1 MTEQRKNLIKL
12 ISAVIIILLLPVLFF
27 RFIGEDPAKKAA
39 NSTRQIAVVN
49 EDTGVLSDEVK
60 ADDEDDQSAQ
70 FGKEVAAVLGERPD
84 YSWTVVN
91 RSAAETGLKSKKYDA
106 IVYIPSDFSKNIL
119 SYDKERPQ
127 KATLEFSIQDNLN
140 AVNKEKV
147 QRELEDAQ
155 KTMNKKMSALYWNFV
170 SQKVD
175 NIRGEFDKI
184 VNKESEF
191 QNVMYNFY
199 KPSSN
204 DLAGEI
210 KRQKDLIDELKK
222 SMNEAQGTTKEKAST
237 AEEAK
242 NTLKDFVDTVERY
255 KEYQENQ
262 KKLLLAAQDSTQQQI
277 QTGLDA
283 ISAQQKAN
291 QFSEQMSGL
300 STGISQV
307 KTQLGIA
314 GLAMDDAKKAR
325 QDQVPLQEMGMAKI
339 QSDLINNYLVQYKAA
354 SKAAAL
360 EKIKYLMTID
370 RKPLT
375 QSDENLDDE
384 DLNDQEDEKIEDL
397 DIDLDEQREELKN
410 IAAVIQEISDSLKEP
425 EKEDPTPENPG
436 TEKPGTDEPPT
447 DNPENPDDGG
457 STNPDDTQGDTEND
471 SNSSDTGNDGQTDG
485 NTQDQDQQQ
494 ETDGQEQNGESSNGD
509 SDSGQTETGTSAE
522 QTASTDSALQL
533 IQLANEDGT
542 GDSGGTGSDGG
553 TTQPGDEGQTGND
566 EVSDIAKAK
575 EQLSKASERIK
586 QIEERLKEKQDS
598 HNEKVTKLVD
608 KLQEKIEELDKKIV
622 HLNKIVTAREDDF
635 KTIYGIITRAE
646 NNILKSPYL
655 EYNQNI
661 KNSLSDLFSLP
672 ITTKNVSQLM
682 SYYNDLSLYEATL
695 YDSLD
700 QGSLSWVKK
709 NVLNEQQDKVS
720 SVLALSPEES
730 ASWEDLKNNTMQ
742 TDEDIDNFINGMTEF
757 ADNYGSY
764 IRDSQAGVLDE
775 LTKISESASKASE
788 QLVTGAAQE
797 SATFNNDG
805 LSGTMALS
813 VQDTVGQEVLQM
825 SDMMGSLS
833 ERQSGIIDYT
843 TNMQQSV
850 NDVQTKADTLNN
862 NWGKNV
868 ASTKLVRSDVYGIL
882 GNTLV
887 DGQNNGYVYDYLANP
902 LKISGQ
908 VPEEKIQTVPPVV
921 ILVIILI
928 SSLLIGYFSSYYQNA
943 PLLVKGALFGILNI
957 LVGLMISLFGL
968 NIYSLPDDQTIKWS
982 VFTILLLVASSAFI
996 RAAFRFGSIPGWVAS
1011 AAMIL
1016 FYVAPLIDLIM
1027 PNFTFE
1033 DPVSKVYI
1041 DIQYG
1046 TGHLFTMGISVL
1058 LIITLIAAAL
1068 PLVIRLIA
1076 EKTAESDETY
1086 EA

>member
-1 MTEQRKNLIKL
+1 MTEQRKSLIKL

-27 RFIGEDPAKKAA
+27 RFIGDDPTKKAV

-60 ADDEDDQSAQ
+60 SDEEDKSAQ

-91 RSAAETGLKSKKYDA
+91 RSAAETGLASKKYDA

-119 SYDKERPQ
+119 SYDKDHPQ

-210 KRQKDLIDELKK
+210 KQQKDLIDELKK

-242 NTLKDFVDTVERY
+242 NTLKEFIDTVERY

-277 QTGLDA
+277 RTGLDA
-283 ISAQQKAN
+283 IQAQQKAN
-291 QFSEQMSGL
+291 QFSERMSGL
-300 STGISQV
+300 ATGISQA
-307 KTQLGIA
+307 KTQLGQTSNV
-314 GLAMDDAKKAR
+314 LANAQQIR
-325 QDQVPLQEMGMAKI
+325 EGQVPQQELGMAKI
-339 QSDLINNYLVQYKAA
+339 QSDLIDQYQAA
-354 SKAAAL
+354 SRQAAL
-360 EKIKYLMTID
+360 NQVYELLVPARQALTVAKGDDPVID
-370 RKPLT
+370 DG
-375 QSDENLDDE
+375 SDNNDKDKDPKEE
-384 DLNDQEDEKIEDL
+384 DPEELK
-397 DIDLDEQREELKN
+397 IDLEKQREELKN
-410 IAAVIQEISDSLKEP
+410 IAADIQDISDNLKEP
-425 EKEDPTPENPG
+425 EKEDPTPEDPS
-436 TEKPGTDEPPT
+436 TEPDDPPT
-447 DNPENPDDGG
+447 DNPEKPDDGG
-457 STNPDDTQGDTEND
+457 STKPDDTKGDTGND
-471 SNSSDTGNDGQTDG
+471 NNSSDTGNDGQTDG
-485 NTQDQDQQQ
+485 GTQDQEQQQ
-494 ETDGQEQNGESSNGD
+494 GTDGQEQTGGA
-509 SDSGQTETGTSAE
+509 SDSGKTETGASAE
-522 QTASTDSALQL
+522 QTASSDSALQL
-533 IQLANEDGT
+533 IKLANEDGT
-542 GDSGGTGSDGG
+542 GDSGNTGSGG
-553 TTQPGDEGQTGND
+553 DTTEPGDQDQPGNGDI
-566 EVSDIAKAK
+566 SDIAKAK

-586 QIEERLKEKQDS
+586 QIEEQLKEKETA
-598 HNEKVTKLVD
+598 HNEELKKRL
-608 KLQEKIEELDKKIV
+608 EELKEQMDGLNDEIDDLKDKVKKLEGKLENLEAKRKREFEGIYSAIRE
-622 HLNKIVTAREDDF
+622 LENKDQLQFSGEINTESISALMRYY
-635 KTIYGIITRAE
+635 K
-646 NNILKSPYL
+646 YL
-655 EYNQNI
+655 
-661 KNSLSDLFSLP
+661 S
-672 ITTKNVSQLM
+672 V
-682 SYYNDLSLYEATL
+682 
-695 YDSLD
+695 YDSVLSGTID
-700 QGSLSWVKK
+700 SAAKAGAINGQQG
-709 NVLNEQQDKVS
+709 NVN

-730 ASWEDLKNNTMQ
+730 ASWEALKNNTMQ
-742 TDEDIDNFINGMTEF
+742 TDEDINSFIDGMTKF
-757 ADNYGSY
+757 ADDYSGY

-775 LTKISESASKASE
+775 LTNISESAAKATE
-788 QLVTGAAQE
+788 QLVTGATQE
-797 SATFNNDG
+797 SATFSNDG
-805 LSGTMALS
+805 LSGTMALN

-833 ERQSGIIDYT
+833 DRQSGIIDYT

-850 NDVQTKADTLNN
+850 NDVQAKADTLNN

-868 ASTKLVRSDVYGIL
+868 ASTKLVRNDVYGIL

-902 LKISGQ
+902 LKISGE
-908 VPEEKIQTVPPVV
+908 VPEEKTQTVPPVV
-921 ILVIILI
+921 ILVIVLI

-996 RAAFRFGSIPGWVAS
+996 RTAFRFGSIPGWVAS

-1046 TGHLFTMGISVL
+1046 TGHLFTMGITVL
-1058 LIITLIAAAL
+1058 LIITVIAAAL
-1068 PLVIRLIA
+1068 PLIIRLMA
-1076 EKTAESDETY
+1076 EHTAESDETY

>member
-1 MTEQRKNLIKL
+1 MTEQRKSLIKL

-27 RFIGEDPAKKAA
+27 RFIGDDPTKKAV

-60 ADDEDDQSAQ
+60 SDEEDKSAQ

-91 RSAAETGLKSKKYDA
+91 RSAAETGLASKKYDA

-119 SYDKERPQ
+119 SYDKDHPQ

-210 KRQKDLIDELKK
+210 KQQKDLIDELKK

-242 NTLKDFVDTVERY
+242 NTLKEFIDTVERY

-277 QTGLDA
+277 RTGLDA
-283 ISAQQKAN
+283 IQAQQKAN
-291 QFSEQMSGL
+291 QFSERMSGL
-300 STGISQV
+300 ATGIGQA
-307 KTQLGIA
+307 KTQLGQTSNV
-314 GLAMDDAKKAR
+314 LANAQQIR
-325 QDQVPLQEMGMAKI
+325 EGQVSQQELGMAKI
-339 QSDLINNYLVQYKAA
+339 QSNLIEQYQAA
-354 SKAAAL
+354 SRQAAL
-360 EKIKYLMTID
+360 NQVYELLVPARQALTVAKGDDPVID
-370 RKPLT
+370 DG
-375 QSDENLDDE
+375 SDNNDKDKDPKEE
-384 DLNDQEDEKIEDL
+384 DPEELK
-397 DIDLDEQREELKN
+397 IDLEKQREELKN
-410 IAAVIQEISDSLKEP
+410 IAADIQDISDNLKEP
-425 EKEDPTPENPG
+425 EKEDPTPEDPG
-436 TEKPGTDEPPT
+436 TEPDDPST
-447 DNPENPDDGG
+447 DNPEKPDDGG
-457 STNPDDTQGDTEND
+457 STNPDDTQGDTGND
-471 SNSSDTGNDGQTDG
+471 NNSSDTGNDGQTDG
-485 NTQDQDQQQ
+485 STQDQDQQKG
-494 ETDGQEQNGESSNGD
+494 TDGQVQNGDASDGA

-522 QTASTDSALQL
+522 QTASSDSALQF
-533 IQLANEDGT
+533 IKLANEGGT
-542 GDSGGTGSDGG
+542 GDTGDTMEPGDQD
-553 TTQPGDEGQTGND
+553 QPGND
-566 EVSDIAKAK
+566 DISDIAKAK

-586 QIEERLKEKQDS
+586 QIEEELKEKETA
-598 HNEKVTKLVD
+598 HNEELKKKL
-608 KLQEKIEELDKKIV
+608 EELTEQMNGLTDEIDDLKDKVKKLEGKLENLEAKRKREFEGIYSAIRE
-622 HLNKIVTAREDDF
+622 LENKDQLQFSGDINTESISALMRYY
-635 KTIYGIITRAE
+635 K
-646 NNILKSPYL
+646 YL
-655 EYNQNI
+655 
-661 KNSLSDLFSLP
+661 S
-672 ITTKNVSQLM
+672 V
-682 SYYNDLSLYEATL
+682 
-695 YDSLD
+695 YDSVLSGTID
-700 QGSLSWVKK
+700 SAAKAGAINGQQG
-709 NVLNEQQDKVS
+709 NVQ

-730 ASWEDLKNNTMQ
+730 ASWEALKNNTMQ
-742 TDEDIDNFINGMTEF
+742 TDEDINSFIDGMTKF
-757 ADNYGSY
+757 ADDYSGF

-775 LTKISESASKASE
+775 LTKISESAAKASE
-788 QLVTGAAQE
+788 QLVTGATQE
-797 SATFNNDG
+797 SATFSNDG

-833 ERQSGIIDYT
+833 DRQSGIIDYT

-850 NDVQTKADTLNN
+850 NDVQAKADTLNN

-868 ASTKLVRSDVYGIL
+868 ASTKLVRNDVYGIL

-902 LKISGQ
+902 LKISGE

-921 ILVIILI
+921 ILVIVLI

-996 RAAFRFGSIPGWVAS
+996 RTAFRFGSIPGWVAS

-1046 TGHLFTMGISVL
+1046 TGHLFTMGITVL
-1058 LIITLIAAAL
+1058 LIITVIAAAL
-1068 PLVIRLIA
+1068 PLIIRLMA
-1076 EKTAESDETY
+1076 EHTAESDETY

>member
-1 MTEQRKNLIKL
+1 MTEQRKSLIKL
-12 ISAVIIILLLPVLFF
+12 ISAVIIVLLLPVLFF
-27 RFIGEDPAKKAA
+27 RFIGEDPAKKVA

-49 EDTGVLSDEVK
+49 EDTGVLSEEVK
-60 ADDEDDQSAQ
+60 SDEEDSSAQ

-84 YSWTVVN
+84 YSWTVLN
-91 RSAAETGLKSKKYDA
+91 RSAAETGLASKKYDA

-119 SYDKERPQ
+119 SYDKDHPQ

-175 NIRGEFDKI
+175 NIRGEFDNI

-210 KRQKDLIDELKK
+210 KQQKDLIDELKK

-262 KKLLLAAQDSTQQQI
+262 KKLLLAAQDSTHQQI

-291 QFSEQMSGL
+291 QFSERMSGL
-300 STGISQV
+300 ATGISQA

-314 GLAMDDAKKAR
+314 GLAMDEAKKAR
-325 QDQVPLQEMGMAKI
+325 QDQVPLQEMGMARI
-339 QSDLINNYLVQYKAA
+339 QSDLIDQFQAQSRLNTLNKIYKKLKDKRALLLVPDSQGPSNGSNDDNQNNDK
-354 SKAAAL
+354 
-360 EKIKYLMTID
+360 E
-370 RKPLT
+370 P
-375 QSDENLDDE
+375 ENVDPEEL
-384 DLNDQEDEKIEDL
+384 K
-397 DIDLDEQREELKN
+397 IDLENQRELMKN
-410 IAAVIQEISDSLKEP
+410 IAADIQDISDSLKES
-425 EKEDPTPENPG
+425 EKEDTTPEEPK
-436 TEKPGTDEPPT
+436 TEPDTNSGNNDGDGSIPNDQN
-447 DNPENPDDGG
+447 DNSGEDN
-457 STNPDDTQGDTEND
+457 
-471 SNSSDTGNDGQTDG
+471 NSSDTGTDGQTDG
-485 NTQDQDQQQ
+485 NTQDQDQQPG
-494 ETDGQEQNGESSNGD
+494 TDGQDQNGDATNGE
-509 SDSGQTETGTSAE
+509 SDSGQTETDTSAE
-522 QTASTDSALQL
+522 QTASSDSALQM

-542 GDSGGTGSDGG
+542 GDSGDTEGDGG
-553 TTQPGDEGQTGND
+553 TTQPEDEEQTGND
-566 EVSDIAKAK
+566 EISDIAKAK

-586 QIEERLKEKQDS
+586 QIEEELKEKETA
-598 HNEKVTKLVD
+598 HNEELEKKLIE
-608 KLQEKIEELDKKIV
+608 LQEKIDNLDDEIVKLKKKV
-622 HLNKIVTAREDDF
+622 
-635 KTIYGIITRAE
+635 
-646 NNILKSPYL
+646 
-655 EYNQNI
+655 
-661 KNSLSDLFSLP
+661 
-672 ITTKNVSQLM
+672 
-682 SYYNDLSLYEATL
+682 NDLEDQLKDMHL
-695 YDSLD
+695 QVYDSGIYKMILELENKD
-700 QGSLSWVKK
+700 QLQFQGDINTVKIDDLMDYYKYLSIYDSVLYGTIDYDAKNTVLADQQGNVK
-709 NVLNEQQDKVS
+709 
-720 SVLALSPEES
+720 SVLALTPEES
-730 ASWEDLKNNTMQ
+730 ASWEDLKNNMMQ
-742 TDEDIDNFINGMTEF
+742 TDEDINSFIDGMTKF
-757 ADNYGSY
+757 ADEYSGF

-775 LTKISESASKASE
+775 LTKISDSAAKASE
-788 QLVTGAAQE
+788 QLVTGTTQE
-797 SATFNNDG
+797 AATFSNDG

-833 ERQSGIIDYT
+833 DRQSGIIDYT

-902 LKISGQ
+902 LKISGE
-908 VPEEKIQTVPPVV
+908 VPEEKTQTVPPVV
-921 ILVIILI
+921 ILVIVLI

-996 RAAFRFGSIPGWVAS
+996 RAAFRFGSISGWVAS

-1033 DPVSKVYI
+1033 DPVSKVFI

-1046 TGHLFTMGISVL
+1046 TGHLFTMGITVL
-1058 LIITLIAAAL
+1058 LVITVIAAAL
-1068 PLVIRLIA
+1068 PLVIRLMA

>member
-1 MTEQRKNLIKL
+1 MTEQRKSLIKL
-12 ISAVIIILLLPVLFF
+12 ISAVIIVLLLPVLFF
-27 RFIGEDPAKKAA
+27 RFIGEDPAKKVA

-49 EDTGVLSDEVK
+49 EDTGVLSEEVK
-60 ADDEDDQSAQ
+60 SDEEDSSAQ

-84 YSWTVVN
+84 YSWTVLN
-91 RSAAETGLKSKKYDA
+91 RSAAETGLASKKYDA

-119 SYDKERPQ
+119 SYDKDHPQ

-175 NIRGEFDKI
+175 NIRGEFDNI

-210 KRQKDLIDELKK
+210 KQQKDLIDELKK

-262 KKLLLAAQDSTQQQI
+262 KKLLLAAQDSTHQQI

-291 QFSEQMSGL
+291 QFSERMSGL
-300 STGISQV
+300 ATGISQA
-307 KTQLGIA
+307 KTQLA
-314 GLAMDDAKKAR
+314 QTSTVLANAQQLR
-325 QDQVPLQEMGMAKI
+325 EGQVPQQEFGMAKI
-339 QSDLINNYLVQYKAA
+339 QSDLINQYQIASRQTALNQVYELLVPARQALTVAKGDDPVVDDG
-354 SKAAAL
+354 SDNDDQDKEPKEEDPEELKIDL
-360 EKIKYLMTID
+360 EK
-370 RKPLT
+370 
-375 QSDENLDDE
+375 
-384 DLNDQEDEKIEDL
+384 
-397 DIDLDEQREELKN
+397 QREELKS
-410 IAAVIQEISDSLKEP
+410 IAADIQDISDNLKEP
-425 EKEDPTPENPG
+425 EKEEPTPEDPG
-436 TEKPGTDEPPT
+436 TENPGTDEPST
-447 DNPENPDDGG
+447 DVPENPDDG
-457 STNPDDTQGDTEND
+457 TNTTPDDTQGDTGND
-471 SNSSDTGNDGQTDG
+471 DNNSDTGTDGQTDG
-485 NTQDQDQQQ
+485 NTQDQDQQG
-494 ETDGQEQNGESSNGD
+494 TDGQEQNGDASNGE
-509 SDSGQTETGTSAE
+509 SDSGQTETDTSAE
-522 QTASTDSALQL
+522 QTASSDSALQM

-542 GDSGGTGSDGG
+542 GDSGDTEGDGG
-553 TTQPGDEGQTGND
+553 TTQPEDEDQTGND

-586 QIEERLKEKQDS
+586 QIEEELKEKETA
-598 HNEKVTKLVD
+598 HNEELKKKLEELKEQMDGLNDEIDDLKDQVKTLDD
-608 KLQEKIEELDKKIV
+608 KLKRLEAKREREFEGIYRAIRELE
-622 HLNKIVTAREDDF
+622 NKDQLQFSGEINTES
-635 KTIYGIITRAE
+635 IYDLMRYY
-646 NNILKSPYL
+646 KYL
-655 EYNQNI
+655 
-661 KNSLSDLFSLP
+661 S
-672 ITTKNVSQLM
+672 V
-682 SYYNDLSLYEATL
+682 
-695 YDSLD
+695 YDSVLSGTID
-700 QGSLSWVKK
+700 STAKTNAIDGQQGNVKSL
-709 NVLNEQQDKVS
+709 
-720 SVLALSPEES
+720 LALTPEES
-730 ASWEDLKNNTMQ
+730 ASWEDLKNNMMQ
-742 TDEDIDNFINGMTEF
+742 TDEDINSFIDGMTKF
-757 ADNYGSY
+757 ADEYSGF

-775 LTKISESASKASE
+775 LTKISDSAAKASE
-788 QLVTGAAQE
+788 QLVTGTTQE
-797 SATFNNDG
+797 AATFSNDG

-833 ERQSGIIDYT
+833 DRQSGIIDYT

-850 NDVQTKADTLNN
+850 NDVQAKADTLNN

-902 LKISGQ
+902 LKISGE
-908 VPEEKIQTVPPVV
+908 VPEEKTQTVPPVV
-921 ILVIILI
+921 ILVIVLI

-996 RAAFRFGSIPGWVAS
+996 RAAFRFGSISGWVAS

-1033 DPVSKVYI
+1033 DPVSKVFI

-1046 TGHLFTMGISVL
+1046 TGHLFTMGITVL
-1058 LIITLIAAAL
+1058 LVITVIAAAL
-1068 PLVIRLIA
+1068 PLVIRLMA

>member
-1 MTEQRKNLIKL
+1 MTEQRKSLIKL

-27 RFIGEDPAKKAA
+27 RFIGDDPTKKAV

-60 ADDEDDQSAQ
+60 SDEEDKSAQ

-91 RSAAETGLKSKKYDA
+91 RSAAETGLASKKYDA

-119 SYDKERPQ
+119 SYDKDHPQ

-210 KRQKDLIDELKK
+210 KQQKDLIDELKK

-242 NTLKDFVDTVERY
+242 NTLKEFIDTVERY

-277 QTGLDA
+277 RTGLDA
-283 ISAQQKAN
+283 IQAQQKAN
-291 QFSEQMSGL
+291 QFSERMSGL
-300 STGISQV
+300 ATGISQA
-307 KTQLGIA
+307 KTQLGQTSNV
-314 GLAMDDAKKAR
+314 LANAQQIR
-325 QDQVPLQEMGMAKI
+325 EGQVPQQELGMAKI
-339 QSDLINNYLVQYKAA
+339 QSDLIDQYQAA
-354 SKAAAL
+354 SRQAAL
-360 EKIKYLMTID
+360 NQVYELLVPARQALTVAKGDDPVID
-370 RKPLT
+370 DG
-375 QSDENLDDE
+375 SDNNDKDKDPKEE
-384 DLNDQEDEKIEDL
+384 DPEELK
-397 DIDLDEQREELKN
+397 IDLEKQREELKN
-410 IAAVIQEISDSLKEP
+410 IAADIQDISDNLKEP
-425 EKEDPTPENPG
+425 EKEDPTPEDPS
-436 TEKPGTDEPPT
+436 TEPDDPPT
-447 DNPENPDDGG
+447 DNPEKPDDGG
-457 STNPDDTQGDTEND
+457 STKPDDTKGDTGND
-471 SNSSDTGNDGQTDG
+471 NNSSDTGNDGQTDG
-485 NTQDQDQQQ
+485 GTQDQEQQQ
-494 ETDGQEQNGESSNGD
+494 GTDGQEQTGGA
-509 SDSGQTETGTSAE
+509 SDSGKTETGASAE
-522 QTASTDSALQL
+522 QTASSDSALQL
-533 IQLANEDGT
+533 IKLANEDGT
-542 GDSGGTGSDGG
+542 GDSGDTGSGG
-553 TTQPGDEGQTGND
+553 DTTGPGDQDQPGNGDI
-566 EVSDIAKAK
+566 SDIAKAK

-586 QIEERLKEKQDS
+586 QIEEQLKEKETA
-598 HNEKVTKLVD
+598 HNEELKKKL
-608 KLQEKIEELDKKIV
+608 EELKEQMDGLNDEIDDLKDKVKKLEGKLENLEAKRKREFEGIYSAIRE
-622 HLNKIVTAREDDF
+622 LENKDQLQFSGEINTESISALMRYY
-635 KTIYGIITRAE
+635 K
-646 NNILKSPYL
+646 YL
-655 EYNQNI
+655 
-661 KNSLSDLFSLP
+661 S
-672 ITTKNVSQLM
+672 V
-682 SYYNDLSLYEATL
+682 
-695 YDSLD
+695 YDSVLSGTID
-700 QGSLSWVKK
+700 STAKAGAINGQQG
-709 NVLNEQQDKVS
+709 NVN
-720 SVLALSPEES
+720 SVLALTPEES
-730 ASWEDLKNNTMQ
+730 ASWEALKNNTMQ
-742 TDEDIDNFINGMTEF
+742 TDEDINSFIDGMTKF
-757 ADNYGSY
+757 ADDYSGY

-775 LTKISESASKASE
+775 LTNISESAAKATE
-788 QLVTGAAQE
+788 QLVTGATQE
-797 SATFNNDG
+797 SATFSNDG
-805 LSGTMALS
+805 LSGTMALN

-833 ERQSGIIDYT
+833 DRQSGIIDYT

-850 NDVQTKADTLNN
+850 NDVQAKADTLNN

-868 ASTKLVRSDVYGIL
+868 ASTKLVRNDVYGIL

-902 LKISGQ
+902 LKISGE
-908 VPEEKIQTVPPVV
+908 VPEEKTQTVPPVV
-921 ILVIILI
+921 ILVIVLI

-996 RAAFRFGSIPGWVAS
+996 RTAFRFGSIPGWVAS

-1046 TGHLFTMGISVL
+1046 TGHLFTMGITVL
-1058 LIITLIAAAL
+1058 LIITVIAAAL
-1068 PLVIRLIA
+1068 PLIIRLMA
-1076 EKTAESDETY
+1076 EHTAESDETY

>member
-314 GLAMDDAKKAR
+314 GLAMNDAKKAR

-339 QSDLINNYLVQYKAA
+339 QSDLIVQFQAQSRLNTLNKIYEKLKEKRALLFVPDSQGPSNGSNDDNQNNDK
-354 SKAAAL
+354 
-360 EKIKYLMTID
+360 E
-370 RKPLT
+370 P
-375 QSDENLDDE
+375 ENVDPEEL
-384 DLNDQEDEKIEDL
+384 K
-397 DIDLDEQREELKN
+397 IDLENQRELMKN
-410 IAAVIQEISDSLKEP
+410 IAADIQNISDSLKES
-425 EKEDPTPENPG
+425 EKEDTTPEEPK
-436 TEKPGTDEPPT
+436 TEPDTNSGNNDGDGPIPNDQN
-447 DNPENPDDGG
+447 DNSGEDN
-457 STNPDDTQGDTEND
+457 
-471 SNSSDTGNDGQTDG
+471 NSSDTGTDGQTDG
-485 NTQDQDQQQ
+485 GTQDQDQQQ
-494 ETDGQEQNGESSNGD
+494 GTDGQEQTGD
-509 SDSGQTETGTSAE
+509 ASDSRQTETGTSAE
-522 QTASTDSALQL
+522 QTASSDSALQF
-533 IQLANEDGT
+533 IKLANEDGT
-542 GDSGGTGSDGG
+542 GDSGDTSSGG
-553 TTQPGDEGQTGND
+553 DTTEPGDQDQPGND
-566 EVSDIAKAK
+566 DISDIAKAK
-575 EQLSKASERIK
+575 EQLSKASEQIK
-586 QIEERLKEKQDS
+586 QIEEELKEKETA
-598 HNEKVTKLVD
+598 HN
-608 KLQEKIEELDKKIV
+608 EELDKKLKELQEKIDNLDDEIV
-622 HLNKIVTAREDDF
+622 K
-635 KTIYGIITRAE
+635 
-646 NNILKSPYL
+646 LKK
-655 EYNQNI
+655 Q
-661 KNSLSDLFSLP
+661 
-672 ITTKNVSQLM
+672 V
-682 SYYNDLSLYEATL
+682 NDLEDQLKDMHDQVYNSGIYKMIRELENKDQLQYQKEFQGEINTENINAL
-695 YDSLD
+695 MKYYKYLSVYDSVLSGTID
-700 QGSLSWVKK
+700 SAAKAGAINGQQGYV
-709 NVLNEQQDKVS
+709 N

-730 ASWEDLKNNTMQ
+730 ASWEALKNNTMQ
-742 TDEDIDNFINGMTEF
+742 TDEDINSFIDGMTKF
-757 ADNYGSY
+757 ADDYSGY
-764 IRDSQAGVLDE
+764 IRNSQAGVLDE

-825 SDMMGSLS
+825 SDVMGSLS

>member
-1 MTEQRKNLIKL
+1 MTEQRKSLIKL

-27 RFIGEDPAKKAA
+27 RFIGDDPTKKAV

-60 ADDEDDQSAQ
+60 SDEEDKSAQ

-91 RSAAETGLKSKKYDA
+91 RSAAETGLASKKYDA

-119 SYDKERPQ
+119 SYDKDHPQ

-210 KRQKDLIDELKK
+210 KQQKDLIDELKK

-242 NTLKDFVDTVERY
+242 NTLKEFIDTVERY

-277 QTGLDA
+277 RTGLDA
-283 ISAQQKAN
+283 IQAQQKAN
-291 QFSEQMSGL
+291 QFSERMSGL
-300 STGISQV
+300 ATGISQA
-307 KTQLGIA
+307 KTQI
-314 GLAMDDAKKAR
+314 GLTSLALDNAEKSR

-339 QSDLINNYLVQYKAA
+339 QSDLINQYQATSRQTTLKQLYVELVEARKELIGNPTPGEDNGSDNDQDKDP
-354 SKAAAL
+354 KENPEELKIDL
-360 EKIKYLMTID
+360 EK
-370 RKPLT
+370 
-375 QSDENLDDE
+375 
-384 DLNDQEDEKIEDL
+384 
-397 DIDLDEQREELKN
+397 QREELKN
-410 IAAVIQEISDSLKEP
+410 IAADIQDISDNLKEP
-425 EKEDPTPENPG
+425 EKEDPTPEGPG
-436 TEKPGTDEPPT
+436 TEPDDPST
-447 DNPENPDDGG
+447 DNPEKPDDGG
-457 STNPDDTQGDTEND
+457 STNPDDTQGDTGND
-471 SNSSDTGNDGQTDG
+471 NNSSDTRNDGQTEG
-485 NTQDQDQQQ
+485 STQDQDQQKG
-494 ETDGQEQNGESSNGD
+494 TDGQEQNGDASNGA
-509 SDSGQTETGTSAE
+509 SDSGQIETGTSAE
-522 QTASTDSALQL
+522 QTASSDSALQF
-533 IQLANEDGT
+533 IKLANEGGT
-542 GDSGGTGSDGG
+542 GDSGDTGSGG
-553 TTQPGDEGQTGND
+553 DTTEPGDQDQPGND
-566 EVSDIAKAK
+566 DISDIAKAK

-586 QIEERLKEKQDS
+586 QIEEELKEKETA
-598 HNEKVTKLVD
+598 HNKELKKKL
-608 KLQEKIEELDKKIV
+608 EELKEQMDGLDDEIEDLKDKVKKLEAKRKRDLEGIYSDMYNAIQE
-622 HLNKIVTAREDDF
+622 LENKDQLTFTTA
-635 KTIYGIITRAE
+635 IYISKE
-646 NNILKSPYL
+646 NIDKAMRY
-655 EYNQNI
+655 Y
-661 KNSLSDLFSLP
+661 KFLS
-672 ITTKNVSQLM
+672 V
-682 SYYNDLSLYEATL
+682 
-695 YDSLD
+695 YDSVLSGTID
-700 QGSLSWVKK
+700 SAAKAGAIDGQQGNVK
-709 NVLNEQQDKVS
+709 

-730 ASWEDLKNNTMQ
+730 ASWEALKNNTMQ
-742 TDEDIDNFINGMTEF
+742 TDEDINSFIDGMTKF
-757 ADNYGSY
+757 ADDYSGY

-775 LTKISESASKASE
+775 LTKISESAAKASE
-788 QLVTGAAQE
+788 QLVTGATQE
-797 SATFNNDG
+797 SATFSNDG

-833 ERQSGIIDYT
+833 DRQSGIIDYT

-850 NDVQTKADTLNN
+850 NDVQAKADTLNN

-868 ASTKLVRSDVYGIL
+868 ASTKLVRNDVYGIL

-902 LKISGQ
+902 LKISGE
-908 VPEEKIQTVPPVV
+908 VPEEKTQTVPPVV
-921 ILVIILI
+921 ILVIVLI

-996 RAAFRFGSIPGWVAS
+996 RTAFRFGSIPGWVAS

-1046 TGHLFTMGISVL
+1046 TGHLFTMGITVL
-1058 LIITLIAAAL
+1058 LIITVIAAAL
-1068 PLVIRLIA
+1068 PLIIRLMA
-1076 EKTAESDETY
+1076 EHTAESDETY

>member
-1 MTEQRKNLIKL
+1 MTEQRKSLIKL

-27 RFIGEDPAKKAA
+27 RFIGDDPTKKAV

-60 ADDEDDQSAQ
+60 SDEEDKSAQ

-91 RSAAETGLKSKKYDA
+91 RSAAETGLASKKYDA

-119 SYDKERPQ
+119 SYDKDHPQ

-210 KRQKDLIDELKK
+210 KQQKDLIDELKK

-242 NTLKDFVDTVERY
+242 NTLKEFIDTVERY

-277 QTGLDA
+277 RTGLDA
-283 ISAQQKAN
+283 IQAQQKAN
-291 QFSEQMSGL
+291 QFSERMSGL
-300 STGISQV
+300 ATGIGQA
-307 KTQLGIA
+307 KTQLGQTSNV
-314 GLAMDDAKKAR
+314 LANAQQIR
-325 QDQVPLQEMGMAKI
+325 EDQVPQQEFGMAKI
-339 QSDLINNYLVQYKAA
+339 QSDLIDQYQIA
-354 SKAAAL
+354 SRQAAL
-360 EKIKYLMTID
+360 NQVYELLVPARQALTVAKGDDPVIDDGSDSNDKDKDPKEEDPEKLK
-370 RKPLT
+370 
-375 QSDENLDDE
+375 
-384 DLNDQEDEKIEDL
+384 
-397 DIDLDEQREELKN
+397 IDLEKQREELKN
-410 IAAVIQEISDSLKEP
+410 IAADIQDISDNLKEP
-425 EKEDPTPENPG
+425 EKEDPTPEDPG
-436 TEKPGTDEPPT
+436 TEPDDPST
-447 DNPENPDDGG
+447 DNPEKPDDGG
-457 STNPDDTQGDTEND
+457 STNPDDTKGNTGND
-471 SNSSDTGNDGQTDG
+471 DAGNDGQTDG
-485 NTQDQDQQQ
+485 GTQDQDQQQ
-494 ETDGQEQNGESSNGD
+494 GTDGQEQTGD
-509 SDSGQTETGTSAE
+509 ASDSGKTETGTSAE
-522 QTASTDSALQL
+522 QTASSDSALQF
-533 IQLANEDGT
+533 IKLANEGGT
-542 GDSGGTGSDGG
+542 GDSGDTGSGG
-553 TTQPGDEGQTGND
+553 DTTEPGDQDQPGND
-566 EVSDIAKAK
+566 DISDIAKAK

-586 QIEERLKEKQDS
+586 QIEEELKEKETA
-598 HNEKVTKLVD
+598 HNEELKKKL
-608 KLQEKIEELDKKIV
+608 EELKEQMDGLNDEIDYLKDKVKKLEGKLENLEAKRKREFEGIYSAIRE
-622 HLNKIVTAREDDF
+622 LENKDQLQFSGEINTESISALMRYY
-635 KTIYGIITRAE
+635 K
-646 NNILKSPYL
+646 YL
-655 EYNQNI
+655 
-661 KNSLSDLFSLP
+661 S
-672 ITTKNVSQLM
+672 V
-682 SYYNDLSLYEATL
+682 
-695 YDSLD
+695 YDSVLSGTID
-700 QGSLSWVKK
+700 SAAKAGAINGQQGNVK
-709 NVLNEQQDKVS
+709 
-720 SVLALSPEES
+720 SVLALTPAES

-742 TDEDIDNFINGMTEF
+742 TDEDINSFIDGMTKF
-757 ADNYGSY
+757 ADDYSGF

-775 LTKISESASKASE
+775 LTKISESAAKATE
-788 QLVTGAAQE
+788 QLVTGATQE
-797 SATFNNDG
+797 SATFSNDG

-833 ERQSGIIDYT
+833 DRQSGIIDYT

-850 NDVQTKADTLNN
+850 NDVQAKADTLNN

-868 ASTKLVRSDVYGIL
+868 ASTKLVRNDVYGIL

-902 LKISGQ
+902 LKISGE

-921 ILVIILI
+921 ILVIVLI

-996 RAAFRFGSIPGWVAS
+996 RTAFRFGSIPGWVAS

-1046 TGHLFTMGISVL
+1046 TGHLFTMGITVL
-1058 LIITLIAAAL
+1058 LIITVIAAAL
-1068 PLVIRLIA
+1068 PLIIRLMA
-1076 EKTAESDETY
+1076 EHTAESDETY

>member
-1 MTEQRKNLIKL
+1 MTEQRKSLIKL

-27 RFIGEDPAKKAA
+27 RFIGDDPTKKAV

-60 ADDEDDQSAQ
+60 SDEEDKSAQ

-91 RSAAETGLKSKKYDA
+91 RSAAETGLASKKYDA

-119 SYDKERPQ
+119 SYDKDHPQ

-210 KRQKDLIDELKK
+210 KQQKDLIDELKK

-242 NTLKDFVDTVERY
+242 NTLKEFIDTVERY

-277 QTGLDA
+277 RTGLDA
-283 ISAQQKAN
+283 IQAQQKAN
-291 QFSEQMSGL
+291 QFSERMSGL
-300 STGISQV
+300 ATGISQV
-307 KTQLGIA
+307 KTQLGQTSNV
-314 GLAMDDAKKAR
+314 LANAQQIR
-325 QDQVPLQEMGMAKI
+325 ESQVPQQELGMAKI
-339 QSDLINNYLVQYKAA
+339 QSDLINQYQVA
-354 SKAAAL
+354 SRQAAL
-360 EKIKYLMTID
+360 NQVYELLVLTRPALTVEKGDDPVID
-370 RKPLT
+370 DG
-375 QSDENLDDE
+375 SDNNDKDKDPKEDDPE
-384 DLNDQEDEKIEDL
+384 ELK
-397 DIDLDEQREELKN
+397 IDLEKQREELKN
-410 IAAVIQEISDSLKEP
+410 IAADIQDISDNLKEP
-425 EKEDPTPENPG
+425 EKEDPTPEPDTNSGNNDGDG
-436 TEKPGTDEPPT
+436 TIPNDQN
-447 DNPENPDDGG
+447 DNSGEDN
-457 STNPDDTQGDTEND
+457 
-471 SNSSDTGNDGQTDG
+471 NSSDTGNDGQTDG
-485 NTQDQDQQQ
+485 STQDQDQQKG
-494 ETDGQEQNGESSNGD
+494 TDGQEQNGDASDGA
-509 SDSGQTETGTSAE
+509 SDSGQTETGTSTE
-522 QTASTDSALQL
+522 QTASSDSALQF
-533 IQLANEDGT
+533 IKLANEGGT
-542 GDSGGTGSDGG
+542 GDSGDTGSGG
-553 TTQPGDEGQTGND
+553 DTTEPGDQDQPGND
-566 EVSDIAKAK
+566 DISDIAKAK

-586 QIEERLKEKQDS
+586 QIEEELKEKENT
-598 HNEKVTKLVD
+598 HNEALKK
-608 KLQEKIEELDKKIV
+608 KLQELKEQMDGLNDEIDDLKDQVKTLDDNLKRLEAKRKREFEGIYSAIRELE
-622 HLNKIVTAREDDF
+622 NKDQLQFSGDINTESISALMRYY
-635 KTIYGIITRAE
+635 K
-646 NNILKSPYL
+646 YL
-655 EYNQNI
+655 
-661 KNSLSDLFSLP
+661 S
-672 ITTKNVSQLM
+672 V
-682 SYYNDLSLYEATL
+682 
-695 YDSLD
+695 YDSVLSGTID
-700 QGSLSWVKK
+700 SAAKAGAINGQQGNVK
-709 NVLNEQQDKVS
+709 

-730 ASWEDLKNNTMQ
+730 ASWEALKNNTMQ
-742 TDEDIDNFINGMTEF
+742 TDEDINSFIDGMTKF
-757 ADNYGSY
+757 ADDYSGF

-775 LTKISESASKASE
+775 LTKISESAAKASE
-788 QLVTGAAQE
+788 QLVTGATQE
-797 SATFNNDG
+797 SATFSNDG

-833 ERQSGIIDYT
+833 DRQSSIIDYT

-850 NDVQTKADTLNN
+850 NDVQAKADTLNN

-868 ASTKLVRSDVYGIL
+868 ASTKLVRNDVYGIL

-902 LKISGQ
+902 LKISGE

-921 ILVIILI
+921 ILVIVLI

-996 RAAFRFGSIPGWVAS
+996 RTAFRFGSIPGWVAS

-1046 TGHLFTMGISVL
+1046 TGHLFTMGITVL
-1058 LIITLIAAAL
+1058 LIITVIAAAL
-1068 PLVIRLIA
+1068 PLIIRLMA
-1076 EKTAESDETY
+1076 EHTAESDETY

>member
-27 RFIGEDPAKKAA
+27 RFIGEDPTKKAA

-307 KTQLGIA
+307 KTQLGQTSTV
-314 GLAMDDAKKAR
+314 LAAAQQIR
-325 QDQVPLQEMGMAKI
+325 EGQVPQQELGMAKI
-339 QSDLINNYLVQYKAA
+339 QSDLINQYQTA
-354 SKAAAL
+354 SRQAAL
-360 EKIKYLMTID
+360 NQVYGLLVEA
-370 RKPLT
+370 REALT
-375 QSDENLDDE
+375 VAKADPQPDGDDGSDDE
-384 DLNDQEDEKIEDL
+384 DKDPNEENPEELK
-397 DIDLDEQREELKN
+397 IDLEKQREELKN
-410 IAAVIQEISDSLKEP
+410 IAADIQDISDNLKEP
-425 EKEDPTPENPG
+425 EKEDPTPEDPG
-436 TEKPGTDEPPT
+436 TEKPGTDEPST
-447 DNPENPDDGG
+447 DKPDHPDDGG
-457 STNPDDTQGDTEND
+457 SIIPDDTQGDTGND
-471 SNSSDTGNDGQTDG
+471 DNSSDTGNDGQTDG

-494 ETDGQEQNGESSNGD
+494 GTDGQEQNGDASNGK

-522 QTASTDSALQL
+522 QTASSDSALQF

-542 GDSGGTGSDGG
+542 GSDGD
-553 TTQPGDEGQTGND
+553 TTEPGNEDQPGND
-566 EVSDIAKAK
+566 DISDIAKAK

-586 QIEERLKEKQDS
+586 QIEEELKEKETA
-598 HNEKVTKLVD
+598 HNEELKKKL
-608 KLQEKIEELDKKIV
+608 EELKEQMDGLNDEIDDLKDQVKKLEGKLENLEAKRKREFEGIYRAIRE
-622 HLNKIVTAREDDF
+622 LENKDQLQFPGEINTESISALMRYY
-635 KTIYGIITRAE
+635 K
-646 NNILKSPYL
+646 YL
-655 EYNQNI
+655 
-661 KNSLSDLFSLP
+661 S
-672 ITTKNVSQLM
+672 V
-682 SYYNDLSLYEATL
+682 
-695 YDSLD
+695 YDSVLSGTID
-700 QGSLSWVKK
+700 STAKNYAIDGQQGNVK
-709 NVLNEQQDKVS
+709 
-720 SVLALSPEES
+720 SVLAIKPEES

-775 LTKISESASKASE
+775 LTKISESASKESE

>member
-1 MTEQRKNLIKL
+1 MTEQRKSLIKL

-27 RFIGEDPAKKAA
+27 RFIGDDPTKKAV

-60 ADDEDDQSAQ
+60 SDEEDKSAQ

-91 RSAAETGLKSKKYDA
+91 RSAAETGLASKKYDA

-119 SYDKERPQ
+119 SYDKDHPQ

-175 NIRGEFDKI
+175 NVRGEFDKI

-210 KRQKDLIDELKK
+210 KQQKDLIDELKK

-242 NTLKDFVDTVERY
+242 NTLKEFIETVERY

-277 QTGLDA
+277 RTGLDA
-283 ISAQQKAN
+283 IQAQQKAN
-291 QFSEQMSGL
+291 QFSERMSGL
-300 STGISQV
+300 ATGISQA
-307 KTQLGIA
+307 KTQLGQTSNV
-314 GLAMDDAKKAR
+314 LANAQQIR
-325 QDQVPLQEMGMAKI
+325 EGQVSQQELGMAKI
-339 QSDLINNYLVQYKAA
+339 QSDLINQYQAA
-354 SKAAAL
+354 SRQTALKQLYVELIESRKELTVEIGNPNPGKDDGSDNDDKDKDKDKDKDPKEEDPEELKIDL
-360 EKIKYLMTID
+360 EK
-370 RKPLT
+370 
-375 QSDENLDDE
+375 
-384 DLNDQEDEKIEDL
+384 
-397 DIDLDEQREELKN
+397 QREELKN
-410 IAAVIQEISDSLKEP
+410 IAADVQDISDNLKEP
-425 EKEDPTPENPG
+425 EKEDTTPDPDTNSGNNDGDG
-436 TEKPGTDEPPT
+436 TIPNDQN
-447 DNPENPDDGG
+447 DNSGEDN
-457 STNPDDTQGDTEND
+457 
-471 SNSSDTGNDGQTDG
+471 NSSDTGNDGQTDG
-485 NTQDQDQQQ
+485 STQDQDQQKG
-494 ETDGQEQNGESSNGD
+494 TDGQEQNGDASDGA

-522 QTASTDSALQL
+522 QTASSDSALQF
-533 IQLANEDGT
+533 IKLANEGGT
-542 GDSGGTGSDGG
+542 GDSGDTGSGG
-553 TTQPGDEGQTGND
+553 DTTEPGDQDQPGNGDI
-566 EVSDIAKAK
+566 SDIARAK

-586 QIEERLKEKQDS
+586 QIEEELKEKETA
-598 HNEKVTKLVD
+598 HNEELKKKLEELKEQMEGLNDEIEDLKDQVKTLED
-608 KLQEKIEELDKKIV
+608 KLENLEAKRKRELEGIYSDMYNAIQELE
-622 HLNKIVTAREDDF
+622 NKDQLTFTKAIYISKENIDTAM
-635 KTIYGIITRAE
+635 KYY
-646 NNILKSPYL
+646 KYL
-655 EYNQNI
+655 
-661 KNSLSDLFSLP
+661 S
-672 ITTKNVSQLM
+672 V
-682 SYYNDLSLYEATL
+682 
-695 YDSLD
+695 YDSVLSGTID
-700 QGSLSWVKK
+700 SAAKAGAIDGQQGNVK
-709 NVLNEQQDKVS
+709 

-730 ASWEDLKNNTMQ
+730 ASWEALKNNTMQ
-742 TDEDIDNFINGMTEF
+742 TDEDINTFIDGMTKF
-757 ADNYGSY
+757 ADDYSGF

-775 LTKISESASKASE
+775 LTKISESAAKASE
-788 QLVTGAAQE
+788 QLVTGATQE
-797 SATFNNDG
+797 SATFSNDG

-833 ERQSGIIDYT
+833 DRQSGIIDYT

-850 NDVQTKADTLNN
+850 NDVQAKADTLNN

-868 ASTKLVRSDVYGIL
+868 ASTKLVRNDVYGIL

-902 LKISGQ
+902 LKISGE

-921 ILVIILI
+921 ILVIVLI

-996 RAAFRFGSIPGWVAS
+996 RTAFRFGSIPGWVAS

-1046 TGHLFTMGISVL
+1046 TGHLFTMGITVL
-1058 LIITLIAAAL
+1058 LIITVIAAAL
-1068 PLVIRLIA
+1068 PLIIRLMA
-1076 EKTAESDETY
+1076 EHTAESDETY

>member
-1 MTEQRKNLIKL
+1 MTEQRKSLIKL

-27 RFIGEDPAKKAA
+27 RFIGDDPTKKAV

-60 ADDEDDQSAQ
+60 SDEEDKSAQ

-91 RSAAETGLKSKKYDA
+91 RSAAETGLASKKYDA

-119 SYDKERPQ
+119 SYDKDHPQ

-210 KRQKDLIDELKK
+210 KQQKDLIDELKK

-242 NTLKDFVDTVERY
+242 NTLKEFIDTVERY

-277 QTGLDA
+277 RTGLDA
-283 ISAQQKAN
+283 IQAQQKAN
-291 QFSEQMSGL
+291 QFSERMSGL
-300 STGISQV
+300 ATGISQA
-307 KTQLGIA
+307 KTQLGQTSNV
-314 GLAMDDAKKAR
+314 LANAQQIR
-325 QDQVPLQEMGMAKI
+325 EGQVSQQELGMAKI
-339 QSDLINNYLVQYKAA
+339 QSNLIEQYQAA
-354 SKAAAL
+354 SRQAAL
-360 EKIKYLMTID
+360 NQVYELLVPARQALTVAKGDDPVID
-370 RKPLT
+370 DG
-375 QSDENLDDE
+375 SDNNDKDKDPKEENPEEL
-384 DLNDQEDEKIEDL
+384 K
-397 DIDLDEQREELKN
+397 IDLEKQREELKN
-410 IAAVIQEISDSLKEP
+410 IAADIQDISDNLKEP
-425 EKEDPTPENPG
+425 EKEDSTPEPDTNSGNNDGDG
-436 TEKPGTDEPPT
+436 TIPNDQNGNSGE
-447 DNPENPDDGG
+447 DN
-457 STNPDDTQGDTEND
+457 
-471 SNSSDTGNDGQTDG
+471 NSSDTGNDGQTDG

-494 ETDGQEQNGESSNGD
+494 GTDGQKQNDDASNGESN
-509 SDSGQTETGTSAE
+509 SGHTETGTSAE
-522 QTASTDSALQL
+522 QTASSDSALQL
-533 IQLANEDGT
+533 IRLANEDGT
-542 GDSGGTGSDGG
+542 GDSGDNGG
-553 TTQPGDEGQTGND
+553 TTQPEDDG

-586 QIEERLKEKQDS
+586 QIEEELEEKETAHNEELKKKLEELKEQMDGLNDEIDDLKGQVKTL
-598 HNEKVTKLVD
+598 ED
-608 KLQEKIEELDKKIV
+608 KLKKLEAKRKQELEGIYRDMYNAIQELE
-622 HLNKIVTAREDDF
+622 NKAQLPFTEA
-635 KTIYGIITRAE
+635 IYINKE
-646 NNILKSPYL
+646 NINAAMRYYKYL
-655 EYNQNI
+655 
-661 KNSLSDLFSLP
+661 S
-672 ITTKNVSQLM
+672 V
-682 SYYNDLSLYEATL
+682 
-695 YDSLD
+695 YDSVLSGTID
-700 QGSLSWVKK
+700 SAAKTNAIEGQQGNVK
-709 NVLNEQQDKVS
+709 
-720 SVLALSPEES
+720 SVLALTPEES
-730 ASWEDLKNNTMQ
+730 ASWEALKNNTMQ
-742 TDEDIDNFINGMTEF
+742 TDEDINSFIDGMTKF
-757 ADNYGSY
+757 ADDYSGY

-775 LTKISESASKASE
+775 LTKISESAAKASE
-788 QLVTGAAQE
+788 QLVTGATQE
-797 SATFNNDG
+797 SATFSNDG

-833 ERQSGIIDYT
+833 DRQSGIIDYT

-850 NDVQTKADTLNN
+850 NDVQAKADTLNN

-868 ASTKLVRSDVYGIL
+868 ASTKLVRNDVYGIL

-902 LKISGQ
+902 LKISGE

-921 ILVIILI
+921 ILVIVLI

-968 NIYSLPDDQTIKWS
+968 NIYSLPDDQMIKWS

-996 RAAFRFGSIPGWVAS
+996 RTAFRFGSIPGWVAS

-1046 TGHLFTMGISVL
+1046 TGHLFTMGITVL
-1058 LIITLIAAAL
+1058 LIITVIAAAL
-1068 PLVIRLIA
+1068 PLIIRLMA
-1076 EKTAESDETY
+1076 EHTAESDETY

>member
-1 MTEQRKNLIKL
+1 MTEQRKSLIKL

-27 RFIGEDPAKKAA
+27 RFIGDDPTKKAV

-60 ADDEDDQSAQ
+60 SDEEDKSAQ

-91 RSAAETGLKSKKYDA
+91 RSAAETGLASKKYDA

-119 SYDKERPQ
+119 SYDKDHPQ

-210 KRQKDLIDELKK
+210 KQQKDLIDELKK

-242 NTLKDFVDTVERY
+242 NTLKEFIDTVERY

-277 QTGLDA
+277 RTGLDA
-283 ISAQQKAN
+283 IQAQQKAN
-291 QFSEQMSGL
+291 QFSERMSGL
-300 STGISQV
+300 ATGIGQA
-307 KTQLGIA
+307 KTQLGQTSNV
-314 GLAMDDAKKAR
+314 LANAQQIR
-325 QDQVPLQEMGMAKI
+325 EGQVSQQELGMAKI
-339 QSDLINNYLVQYKAA
+339 QSDLINQYQAA
-354 SKAAAL
+354 SRQAAL
-360 EKIKYLMTID
+360 NQVYELLVPARQALTVAKGDDPVID
-370 RKPLT
+370 DG
-375 QSDENLDDE
+375 SDNNDKDKDPKEE
-384 DLNDQEDEKIEDL
+384 DPEELK
-397 DIDLDEQREELKN
+397 IDLEKQREELKN
-410 IAAVIQEISDSLKEP
+410 IAADIQDISDNLKEP
-425 EKEDPTPENPG
+425 EKEDPTPEDPG
-436 TEKPGTDEPPT
+436 TEPDDPST
-447 DNPENPDDGG
+447 DNPEKPDDGG
-457 STNPDDTQGDTEND
+457 STNPDDTQGDTGND
-471 SNSSDTGNDGQTDG
+471 NNSSDTGNDGQTDG
-485 NTQDQDQQQ
+485 STQDQDQQKG
-494 ETDGQEQNGESSNGD
+494 TDGQVQNGDASDGA

-522 QTASTDSALQL
+522 QTASSDSALQF
-533 IQLANEDGT
+533 IKLANEGGT
-542 GDSGGTGSDGG
+542 GDTGDTMEPGDQD
-553 TTQPGDEGQTGND
+553 QPGND
-566 EVSDIAKAK
+566 DISDIAKAK

-586 QIEERLKEKQDS
+586 QIEEELKEKETA
-598 HNEKVTKLVD
+598 HNEELKKKL
-608 KLQEKIEELDKKIV
+608 EELTEQMNGLTDEIDDLKDKVKKLEGKLENLEAKRKREFEGIYSAIRE
-622 HLNKIVTAREDDF
+622 LENKDQLQFSGEINTESISALMRYY
-635 KTIYGIITRAE
+635 K
-646 NNILKSPYL
+646 YL
-655 EYNQNI
+655 
-661 KNSLSDLFSLP
+661 S
-672 ITTKNVSQLM
+672 V
-682 SYYNDLSLYEATL
+682 
-695 YDSLD
+695 YDSV
-700 QGSLSWVKK
+700 LSGTIDSAAKAGAINGQQSNVK
-709 NVLNEQQDKVS
+709 

-730 ASWEDLKNNTMQ
+730 ASWEALKNNTMQ
-742 TDEDIDNFINGMTEF
+742 TDEDINSFIDGMTKF
-757 ADNYGSY
+757 ADDYSGF

-775 LTKISESASKASE
+775 LTKISESAAKASE
-788 QLVTGAAQE
+788 QLVTGATQE
-797 SATFNNDG
+797 SATFSNDG

-833 ERQSGIIDYT
+833 DRQSGIIDYT

-850 NDVQTKADTLNN
+850 NDVQAKADTLNN

-868 ASTKLVRSDVYGIL
+868 ASTKLVRNDVYGIL

-902 LKISGQ
+902 LKISGE

-921 ILVIILI
+921 ILVIVLI

-996 RAAFRFGSIPGWVAS
+996 RTAFRFGSIPGWVAS

-1046 TGHLFTMGISVL
+1046 TGHLFTMGITVL
-1058 LIITLIAAAL
+1058 LIITVIAAAL
-1068 PLVIRLIA
+1068 PLIIRLMA
-1076 EKTAESDETY
+1076 EHTAESDETY

>member
-314 GLAMDDAKKAR
+314 GLAMNDAKKAR
-325 QDQVPLQEMGMAKI
+325 QDEVPLQEMGMAKI
-339 QSDLINNYLVQYKAA
+339 QSDLINNYLTQYKAA
-354 SKAAAL
+354 SKASAL
-360 EKIKYLMTID
+360 GKIKDLMTID

-425 EKEDPTPENPG
+425 EKEEPAP
-436 TEKPGTDEPPT
+436 EKPDH
-447 DNPENPDDGG
+447 PDDG
-457 STNPDDTQGDTEND
+457 SNTKPDDTQGDTGND
-471 SNSSDTGNDGQTDG
+471 DDSSDIGNDGQTDG

-494 ETDGQEQNGESSNGD
+494 GTDGQEQNGDASNGE
-509 SDSGQTETGTSAE
+509 SDSVQTETGTSAE
-522 QTASTDSALQL
+522 QTASSDSALQF
-533 IQLANEDGT
+533 IQLENEGVS
-542 GDSGGTGSDGG
+542 GDSGDIDGG
-553 TTQPGDEGQTGND
+553 MTQPEDEGQTEND
-566 EVSDIAKAK
+566 EISDIAKAK
-575 EQLSKASERIK
+575 EQLIKASERIK
-586 QIEERLKEKQDS
+586 QIEEGLKGKQDA

-608 KLQEKIEELDKKIV
+608 KLLEKIEKLDKKIV
-622 HLNKIVTAREDDF
+622 SLNKIVTARENDF
-635 KTIYGIITRAE
+635 KTIYRIITNTE

-655 EYNQNI
+655 NQNI

-672 ITTKNVSQLM
+672 ITTKDVSQLM

-730 ASWEDLKNNTMQ
+730 ASWEALKNNTMQ

-825 SDMMGSLS
+825 SDVMGSLS

>member
-1 MTEQRKNLIKL
+1 MTEQRKSLIKL

-27 RFIGEDPAKKAA
+27 RFIGDDPTKKAV

-60 ADDEDDQSAQ
+60 SDEEDKSAQ

-91 RSAAETGLKSKKYDA
+91 RSAAETGLATKKYDA

-119 SYDKERPQ
+119 SYDKDHPQ

-210 KRQKDLIDELKK
+210 KQQKDLIDELKK

-242 NTLKDFVDTVERY
+242 NTLKEFIDTVERY

-277 QTGLDA
+277 RTGLDA
-283 ISAQQKAN
+283 IQAQQKAN
-291 QFSEQMSGL
+291 QFSERMSGL
-300 STGISQV
+300 ATGIGQA
-307 KTQLGIA
+307 KTQLGQTSNV
-314 GLAMDDAKKAR
+314 LANAQQIR
-325 QDQVPLQEMGMAKI
+325 EGQVSQQELGMAKI
-339 QSDLINNYLVQYKAA
+339 QSDLINQYQVA
-354 SKAAAL
+354 SRQAAL
-360 EKIKYLMTID
+360 NQVYELLVLTRPALTVEKGDDPVID
-370 RKPLT
+370 DG
-375 QSDENLDDE
+375 SDNNDKDKDPKEDDPE
-384 DLNDQEDEKIEDL
+384 ELK
-397 DIDLDEQREELKN
+397 IDLEKQREELKN
-410 IAAVIQEISDSLKEP
+410 IAADIQDISDNLKEP
-425 EKEDPTPENPG
+425 EKEDPTPEPDTNSGNNDGDG
-436 TEKPGTDEPPT
+436 TIPNDQN
-447 DNPENPDDGG
+447 DNSGEDN
-457 STNPDDTQGDTEND
+457 
-471 SNSSDTGNDGQTDG
+471 NSSDTGNDGQTDG
-485 NTQDQDQQQ
+485 STQDQDQQKG
-494 ETDGQEQNGESSNGD
+494 TDGQEQNGDASDGA
-509 SDSGQTETGTSAE
+509 SDSGQTETGTSTE
-522 QTASTDSALQL
+522 QTASSDSALQF
-533 IQLANEDGT
+533 IKLANEGGT
-542 GDSGGTGSDGG
+542 GDSGGGD
-553 TTQPGDEGQTGND
+553 TTEPEDQDQPGND
-566 EVSDIAKAK
+566 DISDIAKAK

-586 QIEERLKEKQDS
+586 QIEEELKEKETA
-598 HNEKVTKLVD
+598 HNEELKKKL
-608 KLQEKIEELDKKIV
+608 EELTEQMNGLTDEIDDLKDKVKKLEGKLENLEAKRKREFEGIYSAIRE
-622 HLNKIVTAREDDF
+622 LENKDQLQFSGEINTESISALMRYY
-635 KTIYGIITRAE
+635 K
-646 NNILKSPYL
+646 YL
-655 EYNQNI
+655 
-661 KNSLSDLFSLP
+661 S
-672 ITTKNVSQLM
+672 V
-682 SYYNDLSLYEATL
+682 
-695 YDSLD
+695 YDSVLSGTID
-700 QGSLSWVKK
+700 SAAKAGAINGQQGNVK
-709 NVLNEQQDKVS
+709 

-730 ASWEDLKNNTMQ
+730 ASWEALKNNTMQ
-742 TDEDIDNFINGMTEF
+742 TDEDINSFIDGMTKF
-757 ADNYGSY
+757 ADDYSAY

-775 LTKISESASKASE
+775 LTKISESAAKASE
-788 QLVTGAAQE
+788 QLVTGATQE
-797 SATFNNDG
+797 SATFSNDG

-833 ERQSGIIDYT
+833 DRQSGIIDYT

-850 NDVQTKADTLNN
+850 NDVQAKADTLNN

-868 ASTKLVRSDVYGIL
+868 ASTKLVRNDVYGIL

-902 LKISGQ
+902 LKISGE

-921 ILVIILI
+921 ILVIVLI

-996 RAAFRFGSIPGWVAS
+996 RTAFRFGSIPGWVAS

-1046 TGHLFTMGISVL
+1046 TGHLFTMGITVL
-1058 LIITLIAAAL
+1058 LIITVIAAAL
-1068 PLVIRLIA
+1068 PLIIRLMA
-1076 EKTAESDETY
+1076 EHTVESDETY

>member
-1 MTEQRKNLIKL
+1 MTEQRKSLIKL
-12 ISAVIIILLLPVLFF
+12 ISAVIIILLLPILFF
-27 RFIGEDPAKKAA
+27 RFIGEDPAKKVA

-49 EDTGVLSDEVK
+49 EDTGVLSEEVK
-60 ADDEDDQSAQ
+60 SDEEDKSAQ
-70 FGKEVAAVLGERPD
+70 FGKEVAAVLGARPD

-91 RSAAETGLKSKKYDA
+91 RSAAETGLASKKYDA

-119 SYDKERPQ
+119 SYDKDRPQ

-155 KTMNKKMSALYWNFV
+155 KNMNKKMSALYWNFV

-175 NIRGEFDKI
+175 NIRGEFDNI

-210 KRQKDLIDELKK
+210 KQQKDLIDELKK

-242 NTLKDFVDTVERY
+242 NTLKEFVDTVERY

-262 KKLLLAAQDSTQQQI
+262 KKLLLTAQDATQQQI

-283 ISAQQKAN
+283 IQAQQKAN
-291 QFSEQMSGL
+291 QFSERMSGL
-300 STGISQV
+300 ATGISQV
-307 KTQLGIA
+307 KSQLGIA

-325 QDQVPLQEMGMAKI
+325 QDQVPLQEMGMARI
-339 QSDLINNYLVQYKAA
+339 QSDLIDQFQAQSRLNTLNKIYEKLKDKRALLLVPDSQGPNNGSNNDNQNNDK
-354 SKAAAL
+354 
-360 EKIKYLMTID
+360 E
-370 RKPLT
+370 P
-375 QSDENLDDE
+375 ENVDPEEL
-384 DLNDQEDEKIEDL
+384 K
-397 DIDLDEQREELKN
+397 IDLENQRELMKN
-410 IAAVIQEISDSLKEP
+410 IAADIQDISDSLKES
-425 EKEDPTPENPG
+425 EKENTTPEEPKTDSDTNPG
-436 TEKPGTDEPPT
+436 NNDGDGPIPNDQN
-447 DNPENPDDGG
+447 DNSGEDN
-457 STNPDDTQGDTEND
+457 
-471 SNSSDTGNDGQTDG
+471 NSSDTGTDGQTDG

-494 ETDGQEQNGESSNGD
+494 GTGGQEQNGDASNGK
-509 SDSGQTETGTSAE
+509 SDSGQNEPGTSAE
-522 QTASTDSALQL
+522 QTASSDSALQL

-542 GDSGGTGSDGG
+542 GDSGDTGSGG
-553 TTQPGDEGQTGND
+553 DTTEPVDQDQPGND
-566 EVSDIAKAK
+566 DISDIAKAK
-575 EQLSKASERIK
+575 EQLSKASERMK
-586 QIEERLKEKQDS
+586 QIEEELKEKETA
-598 HNEKVTKLVD
+598 HNEELKKKLEELKEQMDGLNDEIDDLKFKVKQLETKLGNLEAKRKREFEGIYSAIRD
-608 KLQEKIEELDKKIV
+608 LENKDQLQFSGEI
-622 HLNKIVTAREDDF
+622 
-635 KTIYGIITRAE
+635 KTE
-646 NNILKSPYL
+646 NINALMRYYKYL
-655 EYNQNI
+655 
-661 KNSLSDLFSLP
+661 S
-672 ITTKNVSQLM
+672 V
-682 SYYNDLSLYEATL
+682 
-695 YDSLD
+695 YDSI
-700 QGSLSWVKK
+700 LSGTIDSMAKTNAINGQEGNVK
-709 NVLNEQQDKVS
+709 S
-720 SVLALSPEES
+720 ILALTPEES
-730 ASWEDLKNNTMQ
+730 ASWEDLKNNMML
-742 TDEDIDNFINGMTEF
+742 TDEDINSFIDGMTKFTEDYSGF
-757 ADNYGSY
+757 

-775 LTKISESASKASE
+775 LTNISESAAKASE
-788 QLVTGAAQE
+788 QLVTGATQE
-797 SATFNNDG
+797 AATFSNDG

-833 ERQSGIIDYT
+833 DRQSGIIDYT

-850 NDVQTKADTLNN
+850 NDVQAKADTLNN

-902 LKISGQ
+902 LKISGE
-908 VPEEKIQTVPPVV
+908 VPEEKTQTVPPVV
-921 ILVIILI
+921 ILVIVLI

-1033 DPVSKVYI
+1033 DPVSKVFI

-1046 TGHLFTMGISVL
+1046 TGHLFTMGITVL
-1058 LIITLIAAAL
+1058 LVITVIAAAL
-1068 PLVIRLIA
+1068 PLVIRLMA

>member
-1 MTEQRKNLIKL
+1 MTEQRKSLIKL

-27 RFIGEDPAKKAA
+27 RFIGDDPTKKAV

-60 ADDEDDQSAQ
+60 SDEEDKSAQ

-91 RSAAETGLKSKKYDA
+91 RSAAETGLASKKYDA

-119 SYDKERPQ
+119 SYDKDHPQ

-210 KRQKDLIDELKK
+210 KQQKDLIDELKK

-242 NTLKDFVDTVERY
+242 NTLKEFIDTVERY

-277 QTGLDA
+277 RTGLDA
-283 ISAQQKAN
+283 IQAQQKAN
-291 QFSEQMSGL
+291 QFSERMSGL
-300 STGISQV
+300 ATGIGQAKS
-307 KTQLGIA
+307 QLGIA
-314 GLAMDDAKKAR
+314 GLAMNDAKKAR

-339 QSDLINNYLVQYKAA
+339 QSDLIKDYRDNVLNQVYGLLVEAREPITDGNESETDDQDPKEVDPEEL
-354 SKAAAL
+354 KIDL
-360 EKIKYLMTID
+360 EK
-370 RKPLT
+370 
-375 QSDENLDDE
+375 
-384 DLNDQEDEKIEDL
+384 
-397 DIDLDEQREELKN
+397 QREELKN
-410 IAAVIQEISDSLKEP
+410 IAADIKDISDNLKEP
-425 EKEDPTPENPG
+425 EKEEPTPED
-436 TEKPGTDEPPT
+436 PGTDEPST
-447 DNPENPDDGG
+447 DNPDKPDDGNN
-457 STNPDDTQGDTEND
+457 TIPDDTQGDTGNND
-471 SNSSDTGNDGQTDG
+471 NNSDTGTEGQTDG
-485 NTQDQDQQQ
+485 DTQDRDQQG
-494 ETDGQEQNGESSNGD
+494 TDGQEQNGDASNGA
-509 SDSGQTETGTSAE
+509 SDSGQIETGTSAE
-522 QTASTDSALQL
+522 QTASSDSALQF
-533 IQLANEDGT
+533 IKLANE
-542 GDSGGTGSDGG
+542 GGTGESGGDGG
-553 TTQPGDEGQTGND
+553 TTEPGNEDQPGND
-566 EVSDIAKAK
+566 DISDIAKAK

-586 QIEERLKEKQDS
+586 KIEEELKEKEDK
-598 HNEKVTKLVD
+598 HNE
-608 KLQEKIEELDKKIV
+608 ELYKKINE
-622 HLNKIVTAREDDF
+622 LNGQIDNLKDEIDELNQQHEKVFSEGIY
-635 KTIYGIITRAE
+635 KTIYDLESKNQLGFTKP
-646 NNILKSPYL
+646 LKSKNISNLMKYYKYL
-655 EYNQNI
+655 SVYDLV
-661 KNSLSDLFSLP
+661 LSGTIDS
-672 ITTKNVSQLM
+672 TAKTKAIEGQQGNV
-682 SYYNDLSLYEATL
+682 
-695 YDSLD
+695 
-700 QGSLSWVKK
+700 K
-709 NVLNEQQDKVS
+709 

-730 ASWEDLKNNTMQ
+730 ASWEALKNNTMQ
-742 TDEDIDNFINGMTEF
+742 TDEDINSFIDGMTKF
-757 ADNYGSY
+757 ADDYSGF

-775 LTKISESASKASE
+775 LTKISESAAKASE
-788 QLVTGAAQE
+788 QLVTGATQE
-797 SATFNNDG
+797 SATFSNDG

-833 ERQSGIIDYT
+833 DRQSGIIDYT

-850 NDVQTKADTLNN
+850 NDVQAKADTLNN

-868 ASTKLVRSDVYGIL
+868 ASTKLVRNDVYGIL

-902 LKISGQ
+902 LKISGE

-921 ILVIILI
+921 ILVIVLI

-996 RAAFRFGSIPGWVAS
+996 RTAFRFGSIPGWVAS

-1046 TGHLFTMGISVL
+1046 TGHLFTMGITVL
-1058 LIITLIAAAL
+1058 LIITVIAAAL
-1068 PLVIRLIA
+1068 PLIIRLMA
-1076 EKTAESDETY
+1076 EHTVESDETY

>member
-1 MTEQRKNLIKL
+1 MTEQRKSLIKL

-27 RFIGEDPAKKAA
+27 RFIGDDPTKKAV

-60 ADDEDDQSAQ
+60 SDEEDKSAQ

-91 RSAAETGLKSKKYDA
+91 RSAAETGLASKKYDA

-119 SYDKERPQ
+119 SYDKDHPQ

-210 KRQKDLIDELKK
+210 KQQKDLIDELKK

-242 NTLKDFVDTVERY
+242 NTLKEFIETVERY

-277 QTGLDA
+277 RTGLDA
-283 ISAQQKAN
+283 IQAQQKAN
-291 QFSEQMSGL
+291 QFSERMSGL
-300 STGISQV
+300 ATGIGQAKS
-307 KTQLGIA
+307 QLGQTSNV
-314 GLAMDDAKKAR
+314 LANAQQIR
-325 QDQVPLQEMGMAKI
+325 EGQVSQQELGMAKI
-339 QSDLINNYLVQYKAA
+339 QSNLIEQYQAA
-354 SKAAAL
+354 SRQAAL
-360 EKIKYLMTID
+360 NQVYELLVPARQALTVAKGDDPVID
-370 RKPLT
+370 DG
-375 QSDENLDDE
+375 SDNNDKDKDPKEENPEEL
-384 DLNDQEDEKIEDL
+384 K
-397 DIDLDEQREELKN
+397 IDLEKQREELKN
-410 IAAVIQEISDSLKEP
+410 IAADIQDISDNLKEP
-425 EKEDPTPENPG
+425 EKEDPTPEDPG
-436 TEKPGTDEPPT
+436 TEPDDPST
-447 DNPENPDDGG
+447 DNPEKPDDGG
-457 STNPDDTQGDTEND
+457 STNPDDTQGDTGND
-471 SNSSDTGNDGQTDG
+471 NNSSDTGNDGQTDG
-485 NTQDQDQQQ
+485 STQDQDQQKG
-494 ETDGQEQNGESSNGD
+494 TDGQEQPSD
-509 SDSGQTETGTSAE
+509 ASDSGKTETGTSAE
-522 QTASTDSALQL
+522 QTASSDSALQF
-533 IQLANEDGT
+533 IKLANEDGT
-542 GDSGGTGSDGG
+542 GDSGDTGSGG
-553 TTQPGDEGQTGND
+553 DTMEPWDQDQPGNGDI
-566 EVSDIAKAK
+566 SDIAKAK

-586 QIEERLKEKQDS
+586 QIEEELKEKETA
-598 HNEKVTKLVD
+598 HNEELKKKLEEIKVQMEGLNDEIEDLKDKVKKLKG
-608 KLQEKIEELDKKIV
+608 KLENLEAKRKREFEGIYSAIRELE
-622 HLNKIVTAREDDF
+622 NKDQLQFSGEINTESISALMRYY
-635 KTIYGIITRAE
+635 K
-646 NNILKSPYL
+646 YL
-655 EYNQNI
+655 
-661 KNSLSDLFSLP
+661 S
-672 ITTKNVSQLM
+672 V
-682 SYYNDLSLYEATL
+682 
-695 YDSLD
+695 YDSVLSGTID
-700 QGSLSWVKK
+700 SAAKAGAIDGQQGNVK
-709 NVLNEQQDKVS
+709 
-720 SVLALSPEES
+720 SVLALTPEES
-730 ASWEDLKNNTMQ
+730 ASWEALKNNTMQ
-742 TDEDIDNFINGMTEF
+742 TDEDINSFIDGMTKF
-757 ADNYGSY
+757 ADDYSGF

-775 LTKISESASKASE
+775 LTKISESAAKATE
-788 QLVTGAAQE
+788 QLVTGATQE
-797 SATFNNDG
+797 SATFSNDG

-833 ERQSGIIDYT
+833 DRQSGIIDYT

-850 NDVQTKADTLNN
+850 NDVQAKADTLNN

-868 ASTKLVRSDVYGIL
+868 ASTKLVRNDVYGIL

-902 LKISGQ
+902 LKISGE

-921 ILVIILI
+921 ILVIVLI

-996 RAAFRFGSIPGWVAS
+996 RTAFRFGSIPGWVAS

-1046 TGHLFTMGISVL
+1046 TGHLFTMGITVL
-1058 LIITLIAAAL
+1058 LIITVIAAAL
-1068 PLVIRLIA
+1068 PLIIRLMA
-1076 EKTAESDETY
+1076 EHTAESDETY

>member
-1 MTEQRKNLIKL
+1 MTEQRKSLIKL

-27 RFIGEDPAKKAA
+27 RFIGDDPTKKAV

-60 ADDEDDQSAQ
+60 SDEEDKSAQ

-91 RSAAETGLKSKKYDA
+91 RSAAETGLASKKYDA

-119 SYDKERPQ
+119 SYDKDHPQ

-210 KRQKDLIDELKK
+210 KQQKDLIDELKK

-242 NTLKDFVDTVERY
+242 NTLKEFIDTVERY

-277 QTGLDA
+277 RTGLDA
-283 ISAQQKAN
+283 IQAQQKAN
-291 QFSEQMSGL
+291 QFSERMSGL
-300 STGISQV
+300 ATGISQA
-307 KTQLGIA
+307 KTQI
-314 GLAMDDAKKAR
+314 GLTSLALDNAKKSR
-325 QDQVPLQEMGMAKI
+325 QDQVSMQEMGMAKI
-339 QSDLINNYLVQYKAA
+339 QSDLIKDYRDNVLNQVYGLLVEAREPITDGNESETDDQDPKEVDPEEL
-354 SKAAAL
+354 KIDL
-360 EKIKYLMTID
+360 EK
-370 RKPLT
+370 
-375 QSDENLDDE
+375 
-384 DLNDQEDEKIEDL
+384 
-397 DIDLDEQREELKN
+397 QREELKN
-410 IAAVIQEISDSLKEP
+410 IAADIKDISDNLKEP
-425 EKEDPTPENPG
+425 EKEEPTPED
-436 TEKPGTDEPPT
+436 PGTDEPST
-447 DNPENPDDGG
+447 DNPDKPDDGNN
-457 STNPDDTQGDTEND
+457 TIPDDTQGDTGNND
-471 SNSSDTGNDGQTDG
+471 NNSDTGTEGQTDG
-485 NTQDQDQQQ
+485 DTQDRDQQG
-494 ETDGQEQNGESSNGD
+494 TDGQEQNGDASNGA
-509 SDSGQTETGTSAE
+509 SDSGQIETGTSAE
-522 QTASTDSALQL
+522 QTASSDSALQF
-533 IQLANEDGT
+533 IKLANE
-542 GDSGGTGSDGG
+542 GGTGESGGDGG
-553 TTQPGDEGQTGND
+553 TTEPGNEDQPGND
-566 EVSDIAKAK
+566 DISDIAKAK

-586 QIEERLKEKQDS
+586 KIEEELKEKEDK
-598 HNEKVTKLVD
+598 HNEELYK
-608 KLQEKIEELDKKIV
+608 KIEELNGQIDDLKDEIDE
-622 HLNKIVTAREDDF
+622 LNQQHEKVFSEGIY
-635 KTIYGIITRAE
+635 KTIYDLESKNQLGFTKP
-646 NNILKSPYL
+646 LKSKNISNLMKYYKYL
-655 EYNQNI
+655 SVYDLL
-661 KNSLSDLFSLP
+661 LSGTIDS
-672 ITTKNVSQLM
+672 TAKTKAIEGQQGNV
-682 SYYNDLSLYEATL
+682 N
-695 YDSLD
+695 
-700 QGSLSWVKK
+700 
-709 NVLNEQQDKVS
+709 
-720 SVLALSPEES
+720 SVLALTPEES
-730 ASWEDLKNNTMQ
+730 ASWEALKNNTMQ
-742 TDEDIDNFINGMTEF
+742 TDEDINSFIDGMTKF
-757 ADNYGSY
+757 ADDYSGY

-775 LTKISESASKASE
+775 LTNISESAAKATE
-788 QLVTGAAQE
+788 QLVTGATQE
-797 SATFNNDG
+797 SATFSNDG
-805 LSGTMALS
+805 LSGTMALN

-833 ERQSGIIDYT
+833 DRQSGIIDYT

-850 NDVQTKADTLNN
+850 NDVQAKADTLNN

-868 ASTKLVRSDVYGIL
+868 ASTKLVRNDVYGIL

-902 LKISGQ
+902 LKISGE
-908 VPEEKIQTVPPVV
+908 VPEEKTQTVPPVV
-921 ILVIILI
+921 ILVIVLI

-996 RAAFRFGSIPGWVAS
+996 RTAFRFGSIPGWVAS

-1046 TGHLFTMGISVL
+1046 TGHLFTMGITVL
-1058 LIITLIAAAL
+1058 LIITVIAAAL
-1068 PLVIRLIA
+1068 PLIIRLMA
-1076 EKTAESDETY
+1076 EHTAESDETY

>member
-291 QFSEQMSGL
+291 QFSERMSGL
-300 STGISQV
+300 ATGINQAQTQFNLTSLALENTE
-307 KTQLGIA
+307 KTREG
-314 GLAMDDAKKAR
+314 
-325 QDQVPLQEMGMAKI
+325 QVPLQEMGMKKI
-339 QSDLINNYLVQYKAA
+339 ENDMFKTFLTRYKNQYEAVKNENLNQLQYNIAQ
-354 SKAAAL
+354 L
-360 EKIKYLMTID
+360 RPTLQHD
-370 RKPLT
+370 NT
-375 QSDENLDDE
+375 QDETNLDDSDE
-384 DLNDQEDEKIEDL
+384 KDDRDKEKEVTTEDMELDLEQQRDELKDVAVEIKDISEGLKEPEHVDPTTPGGEEPTNGENPNAENPTTDDQPANGENGSSDEETQDSGSSDNGSQDDDQTNEKTDQNQQVPSVDTNDQGANTETTSVSKTALRLIQLADENDSSNENDGSHDADDEVETDISKAKKRLNEAAEKIQNIEKQLQEKEQNHNTKLDKRIKELSEEIKELEGTVKDLNDQIKNLTGKLDDLNRELDASYSVIYKMEEMIMQTLLNKGDAGREEKLEPLFASKISTENISNLMRYYNYLYLYEAALNDSL
-397 DIDLDEQREELKN
+397 DIGSMSILSGE
-410 IAAVIQEISDSLKEP
+410 VIQE
-425 EKEDPTPENPG
+425 
-436 TEKPGTDEPPT
+436 
-447 DNPENPDDGG
+447 
-457 STNPDDTQGDTEND
+457 QD
-471 SNSSDTGNDGQTDG
+471 SN
-485 NTQDQDQQQ
+485 
-494 ETDGQEQNGESSNGD
+494 
-509 SDSGQTETGTSAE
+509 
-522 QTASTDSALQL
+522 
-533 IQLANEDGT
+533 
-542 GDSGGTGSDGG
+542 
-553 TTQPGDEGQTGND
+553 
-566 EVSDIAKAK
+566 V
-575 EQLSKASERIK
+575 
-586 QIEERLKEKQDS
+586 
-598 HNEKVTKLVD
+598 
-608 KLQEKIEELDKKIV
+608 
-622 HLNKIVTAREDDF
+622 
-635 KTIYGIITRAE
+635 
-646 NNILKSPYL
+646 KS
-655 EYNQNI
+655 I
-661 KNSLSDLFSLP
+661 
-672 ITTKNVSQLM
+672 
-682 SYYNDLSLYEATL
+682 
-695 YDSLD
+695 
-700 QGSLSWVKK
+700 
-709 NVLNEQQDKVS
+709 
-720 SVLALSPEES
+720 LALSPAES

-825 SDMMGSLS
+825 SDVMGSLS

>member
-291 QFSEQMSGL
+291 QFSERMSGL
-300 STGISQV
+300 ATGISQV
-307 KTQLGIA
+307 KTQLGQTSTVLA
-314 GLAMDDAKKAR
+314 GAQQIR
-325 QDQVPLQEMGMAKI
+325 EGQVPQQEFGMAKI
-339 QSDLINNYLVQYKAA
+339 QSDLINQYQVASRQTALNQVYKLLIETREYLTDEPPPDNSSNGDNQDNSNDKDP
-354 SKAAAL
+354 KEEPEELKIDL
-360 EKIKYLMTID
+360 EK
-370 RKPLT
+370 
-375 QSDENLDDE
+375 
-384 DLNDQEDEKIEDL
+384 
-397 DIDLDEQREELKN
+397 QREELKI
-410 IAAVIQEISDSLKEP
+410 IAADIQDISNNLKEP
-425 EKEDPTPENPG
+425 EKEDAKPED
-436 TEKPGTDEPPT
+436 PGTDKPSTE
-447 DNPENPDDGG
+447 NPNNPDDG
-457 STNPDDTQGDTEND
+457 SNTNPNDTKGDTG
-471 SNSSDTGNDGQTDG
+471 TDGQTDG
-485 NTQDQDQQQ
+485 NNQDQDQQQ
-494 ETDGQEQNGESSNGD
+494 GTDGQEQNGDASNGE
-509 SDSGQTETGTSAE
+509 SDSGQTETGTSAK
-522 QTASTDSALQL
+522 QTASSDSALQF
-533 IQLANEDGT
+533 IQLANEDE
-542 GDSGGTGSDGG
+542 G
-553 TTQPGDEGQTGND
+553 TTQPGNEDQPGND
-566 EVSDIAKAK
+566 DISDIAKAK

-586 QIEERLKEKQDS
+586 QIEEELKEKETA
-598 HNEKVTKLVD
+598 HNEELKKKL
-608 KLQEKIEELDKKIV
+608 EELEEQMDG
-622 HLNKIVTAREDDF
+622 LNDEIEDLKGKVKELEGKLENLEAKRKRELEGIYRDMHNAIQELENKDQLTFTNAIYINKENIDTAMRYYKF
-635 KTIYGIITRAE
+635 
-646 NNILKSPYL
+646 
-655 EYNQNI
+655 
-661 KNSLSDLFSLP
+661 LS
-672 ITTKNVSQLM
+672 V
-682 SYYNDLSLYEATL
+682 
-695 YDSLD
+695 YDSVLSGTID
-700 QGSLSWVKK
+700 STAKTDAINGQQGNVK
-709 NVLNEQQDKVS
+709 
-720 SVLALSPEES
+720 SVLAIKPEES

-757 ADNYGSY
+757 ADNYGSF

-825 SDMMGSLS
+825 SDVMGSLS

-1027 PNFTFE
+1027 PNFIFE

>member
-1 MTEQRKNLIKL
+1 MTEQRKSLIKL

-27 RFIGEDPAKKAA
+27 RFIGDDPTKKAV

-60 ADDEDDQSAQ
+60 SDEEDKSAQ

-91 RSAAETGLKSKKYDA
+91 RSAAETGLASKKYDA

-119 SYDKERPQ
+119 SYDKDHPQ

-210 KRQKDLIDELKK
+210 KQQKDLIDELKK

-242 NTLKDFVDTVERY
+242 NTLKEFIDTVERY

-277 QTGLDA
+277 RTGLDA
-283 ISAQQKAN
+283 IQAQQKAN
-291 QFSEQMSGL
+291 QFSERMSGL
-300 STGISQV
+300 ATGISQA

-314 GLAMDDAKKAR
+314 GLAMNDAKKAR

-339 QSDLINNYLVQYKAA
+339 QSDLIKDYRDNVLNQVYGLLVDAREPITDGNESETDDQDPKEVDPEEL
-354 SKAAAL
+354 KIDL
-360 EKIKYLMTID
+360 EK
-370 RKPLT
+370 
-375 QSDENLDDE
+375 
-384 DLNDQEDEKIEDL
+384 
-397 DIDLDEQREELKN
+397 QREELKN
-410 IAAVIQEISDSLKEP
+410 IAADIKDISDNLKEP
-425 EKEDPTPENPG
+425 EKEEPTPED
-436 TEKPGTDEPPT
+436 PGTDEPST
-447 DNPENPDDGG
+447 DNPDKPDDGNN
-457 STNPDDTQGDTEND
+457 TIPDDTQGDTGKND
-471 SNSSDTGNDGQTDG
+471 NNSDTGTEGQTDG
-485 NTQDQDQQQ
+485 DTQDRDQQG
-494 ETDGQEQNGESSNGD
+494 TDGQEQNGDASNGA
-509 SDSGQTETGTSAE
+509 SDSGQIETGTSAE
-522 QTASTDSALQL
+522 QTASSDSALQF
-533 IQLANEDGT
+533 IKLANE
-542 GDSGGTGSDGG
+542 GGTGESGGDGG
-553 TTQPGDEGQTGND
+553 TTEPGNEDQPGND
-566 EVSDIAKAK
+566 DISDIAKAK

-586 QIEERLKEKQDS
+586 KIEEELKEKEDK
-598 HNEKVTKLVD
+598 HNE
-608 KLQEKIEELDKKIV
+608 ELYKKIKE
-622 HLNKIVTAREDDF
+622 LNGQIDDLKDEIDELNQQHEKVF
-635 KTIYGIITRAE
+635 SEGIYKTIYDLEAKNQLGFTKP
-646 NNILKSPYL
+646 LKSKNIPNLMKYYKYL
-655 EYNQNI
+655 SVY
-661 KNSLSDLFSLP
+661 DLVSSGT
-672 ITTKNVSQLM
+672 IDSTAKTKAIDGQQGNV
-682 SYYNDLSLYEATL
+682 
-695 YDSLD
+695 
-700 QGSLSWVKK
+700 K
-709 NVLNEQQDKVS
+709 
-720 SVLALSPEES
+720 SVLALSPAES
-730 ASWEDLKNNTMQ
+730 ASWEDLKNNTMK
-742 TDEDIDNFINGMTEF
+742 TDEDINSFIDGMTKF
-757 ADNYGSY
+757 ADDYSGF

-775 LTKISESASKASE
+775 LTKISESAAKASE
-788 QLVTGAAQE
+788 QLVTGATQE
-797 SATFNNDG
+797 SATFSNDG

-833 ERQSGIIDYT
+833 DRQSGIIDYT

-850 NDVQTKADTLNN
+850 NDVQAKADTLNN

-868 ASTKLVRSDVYGIL
+868 ASTKLVRNDVYGIL

-902 LKISGQ
+902 LKISGE

-921 ILVIILI
+921 ILVIVLI

-996 RAAFRFGSIPGWVAS
+996 RTAFRFGSIPGWVAS

-1046 TGHLFTMGISVL
+1046 TGHLFTMGITVL
-1058 LIITLIAAAL
+1058 LIITVIAAAL
-1068 PLVIRLIA
+1068 PLIIRLMA
-1076 EKTAESDETY
+1076 EHTAESDETY

>member
-1 MTEQRKNLIKL
+1 MTEQRKSLIKL

-27 RFIGEDPAKKAA
+27 RFIGDDPTKKAV

-60 ADDEDDQSAQ
+60 SDEEDKSAQ

-91 RSAAETGLKSKKYDA
+91 RSAAETGLASKKYDA

-119 SYDKERPQ
+119 SYDKDHPQ

-210 KRQKDLIDELKK
+210 KQQKDLIDELKK

-242 NTLKDFVDTVERY
+242 NTLKEFIETVERY

-277 QTGLDA
+277 RTGLDA
-283 ISAQQKAN
+283 IQAQQKAN
-291 QFSEQMSGL
+291 QFSERMSGL
-300 STGISQV
+300 ATGIGQAKS
-307 KTQLGIA
+307 QLGIA
-314 GLAMDDAKKAR
+314 GLAMNDAKKAR

-339 QSDLINNYLVQYKAA
+339 QSDLIKDYRDNVLNQVYGLLVEAREPITDGNESETDDQDPKEVDPEEL
-354 SKAAAL
+354 KIDL
-360 EKIKYLMTID
+360 EK
-370 RKPLT
+370 
-375 QSDENLDDE
+375 
-384 DLNDQEDEKIEDL
+384 
-397 DIDLDEQREELKN
+397 QREELKN
-410 IAAVIQEISDSLKEP
+410 IAADIKDISDNLKEP
-425 EKEDPTPENPG
+425 EKEEPTPED
-436 TEKPGTDEPPT
+436 PGTDEPST
-447 DNPENPDDGG
+447 DNPDKPDDGNN
-457 STNPDDTQGDTEND
+457 TIPDDTHGDTGNND
-471 SNSSDTGNDGQTDG
+471 NNSDTGTEGQTDG
-485 NTQDQDQQQ
+485 DTQDRDQQG
-494 ETDGQEQNGESSNGD
+494 TDGQEQNGDASNGA
-509 SDSGQTETGTSAE
+509 SDSGQIETGTSAE
-522 QTASTDSALQL
+522 QTASSDSALQF
-533 IQLANEDGT
+533 IKLANEG
-542 GDSGGTGSDGG
+542 GNGESGGDGG
-553 TTQPGDEGQTGND
+553 TTEPGNEDQPGND
-566 EVSDIAKAK
+566 DISDIAKAK

-586 QIEERLKEKQDS
+586 KIEEELKEKEDK
-598 HNEKVTKLVD
+598 HNE
-608 KLQEKIEELDKKIV
+608 ELYKKIKE
-622 HLNKIVTAREDDF
+622 LNGQIDNLKDEIDELNQQHEKVFSEGIY
-635 KTIYGIITRAE
+635 KTIYDLESKNQLGFTKP
-646 NNILKSPYL
+646 LKSKNISNLMKYYKYL
-655 EYNQNI
+655 SVYDLV
-661 KNSLSDLFSLP
+661 LSGTIDS
-672 ITTKNVSQLM
+672 TAKTKAIEGQQGNV
-682 SYYNDLSLYEATL
+682 
-695 YDSLD
+695 
-700 QGSLSWVKK
+700 K
-709 NVLNEQQDKVS
+709 

-730 ASWEDLKNNTMQ
+730 ASWEALKNNTMQ
-742 TDEDIDNFINGMTEF
+742 TDEDINTFIDGMTKF
-757 ADNYGSY
+757 ADDYSGF

-775 LTKISESASKASE
+775 LTKISESAAKATE
-788 QLVTGAAQE
+788 QLVTGATQE
-797 SATFNNDG
+797 SATFSNDG

-833 ERQSGIIDYT
+833 DRQSGIIDYT

-850 NDVQTKADTLNN
+850 NDVQAKADTLNN

-868 ASTKLVRSDVYGIL
+868 ASTKLVRNDVYGIL

-902 LKISGQ
+902 LKISGE

-921 ILVIILI
+921 ILVIVLI

-996 RAAFRFGSIPGWVAS
+996 RTAFRFGSIPGWVAS

-1046 TGHLFTMGISVL
+1046 TGHLFTMGITVL
-1058 LIITLIAAAL
+1058 LIITVIAAAL
-1068 PLVIRLIA
+1068 PLIIRLMA
-1076 EKTAESDETY
+1076 EHTAESDETY

>member
-1 MTEQRKNLIKL
+1 MTEQRKSLIKL

-27 RFIGEDPAKKAA
+27 RFIGDDPTKKAV

-60 ADDEDDQSAQ
+60 SDEEDKSAQ
-70 FGKEVAAVLGERPD
+70 FGKEVAAFLGERPN

-91 RSAAETGLKSKKYDA
+91 RSAAETGLASKKYDA

-119 SYDKERPQ
+119 SYDKDHPQ

-210 KRQKDLIDELKK
+210 KQQKDLIDELKK

-242 NTLKDFVDTVERY
+242 NTLKEFIDTVERY

-283 ISAQQKAN
+283 ITAQQKAN
-291 QFSEQMSGL
+291 QFSERMSGL
-300 STGISQV
+300 ATGISQA
-307 KTQLGIA
+307 KTQLGLTS
-314 GLAMDDAKKAR
+314 LALKSAEQTR
-325 QDQVPLQEMGMAKI
+325 QGQVPLQEMGMKKI
-339 QSDLINNYLVQYKAA
+339 QEDMFNTFLERYKTQYTATKILNLNQLQDRIVNLRPALQKQEEDDQKHDSSNEENNDK
-354 SKAAAL
+354 
-360 EKIKYLMTID
+360 
-370 RKPLT
+370 
-375 QSDENLDDE
+375 DE
-384 DLNDQEDEKIEDL
+384 DKEDTTEEIKLDLEQQRDELNSVAAEIN
-397 DIDLDEQREELKN
+397 DISEG
-410 IAAVIQEISDSLKEP
+410 LKEP
-425 EKEDPTPENPG
+425 ELNDPTVPGSEEPTNDDNTSNKNPSSGDQPTDANDGSTDESIQENP
-436 TEKPGTDEPPT
+436 EMNDEA
-447 DNPENPDDGG
+447 DNRG
-457 STNPDDTQGDTEND
+457 QQ
-471 SNSSDTGNDGQTDG
+471 NSSEETNDE
-485 NTQDQDQQQ
+485 NV
-494 ETDGQEQNGESSNGD
+494 N
-509 SDSGQTETGTSAE
+509 TET
-522 QTASTDSALQL
+522 TAVSKAALRI
-533 IQLANEDGT
+533 IQLADENNGSQDYDSKNE
-542 GDSGGTGSDGG
+542 
-553 TTQPGDEGQTGND
+553 
-566 EVSDIAKAK
+566 SDISIAKKRLNDAA
-575 EQLSKASERIK
+575 EQIQK
-586 QIEERLKEKQDS
+586 IEEELKEKQED
-598 HNEKVTKLVD
+598 HNSKVEKRIEKLD
-608 KLQEKIEELDKKIV
+608 KEIEELNDKV
-622 HLNKIVTAREDDF
+622 ESL
-635 KTIYGIITRAE
+635 
-646 NNILKSPYL
+646 
-655 EYNQNI
+655 NI
-661 KNSLSDLFSLP
+661 KIDDLTTKFKAINDQFNKSYSLISDKEKEILITLKNNGDKDRLEQLSSVFLSTIDTENVSDLMKYYNYLYFYEETLTNSLDVGSMSL
-672 ITTKNVSQLM
+672 
-682 SYYNDLSLYEATL
+682 LSRDAVQ
-695 YDSLD
+695 D
-700 QGSLSWVKK
+700 
-709 NVLNEQQDKVS
+709 QQDKVK
-720 SVLALSPEES
+720 SVLALTPAES

-742 TDEDIDNFINGMTEF
+742 TDEDINSFIDGMTKFTEDYSGF
-757 ADNYGSY
+757 
-764 IRDSQAGVLDE
+764 IRDTQAGVLDE
-775 LTKISESASKASE
+775 LTKISESAAKATE
-788 QLVTGAAQE
+788 QLVTGATQE
-797 SATFNNDG
+797 SATFSNDG

-833 ERQSGIIDYT
+833 DRQSGIIDYT

-850 NDVQTKADTLNN
+850 NDVQAKADTLNN

-868 ASTKLVRSDVYGIL
+868 ASTKLVRNDVYGIL

-902 LKISGQ
+902 LKISGE
-908 VPEEKIQTVPPVV
+908 VPEEKTQTVPPVV
-921 ILVIILI
+921 ILVIVLI

-996 RAAFRFGSIPGWVAS
+996 RTAFRFGSIPGWVAS

-1046 TGHLFTMGISVL
+1046 TGHLFTMGITVL
-1058 LIITLIAAAL
+1058 LIITVIAAAL
-1068 PLVIRLIA
+1068 PLIIRMMA
-1076 EKTAESDETY
+1076 EHTAESDETY

>member
-1 MTEQRKNLIKL
+1 MTEQRKSLIKL

-27 RFIGEDPAKKAA
+27 RFIGDDPTKKAV

-60 ADDEDDQSAQ
+60 SDEEDKSAQ

-91 RSAAETGLKSKKYDA
+91 RSAAETGLASKKYDA

-119 SYDKERPQ
+119 SYDKDHPQ

-210 KRQKDLIDELKK
+210 KQQKDLIDELKK

-242 NTLKDFVDTVERY
+242 NTLKEFIDTVERY

-277 QTGLDA
+277 RTGLDA
-283 ISAQQKAN
+283 IQAQQKAN
-291 QFSEQMSGL
+291 QFSERMSGL
-300 STGISQV
+300 ATGISQA
-307 KTQLGIA
+307 KTQLGQTSNV
-314 GLAMDDAKKAR
+314 LANAQQIR
-325 QDQVPLQEMGMAKI
+325 EGQVSQQELGMAKI
-339 QSDLINNYLVQYKAA
+339 QSDLINQYQAA
-354 SKAAAL
+354 SRQTALKQLYVELIESRKELTVEIGNPNPGKDDGSDNDDKDKDKDKDKDPKEEDPEELKIDL
-360 EKIKYLMTID
+360 EK
-370 RKPLT
+370 
-375 QSDENLDDE
+375 
-384 DLNDQEDEKIEDL
+384 
-397 DIDLDEQREELKN
+397 QREELKN
-410 IAAVIQEISDSLKEP
+410 IAADVQDISDNLKEP
-425 EKEDPTPENPG
+425 EKEDTTPDPDTNSGNNDGDG
-436 TEKPGTDEPPT
+436 TIPNDQN
-447 DNPENPDDGG
+447 DNSGEDN
-457 STNPDDTQGDTEND
+457 
-471 SNSSDTGNDGQTDG
+471 NSSDTGNDGQTDG
-485 NTQDQDQQQ
+485 STQDQDQQKG
-494 ETDGQEQNGESSNGD
+494 TDGQEQNGDASDGA

-522 QTASTDSALQL
+522 QTASSDSALQF
-533 IQLANEDGT
+533 IKLANEGGT
-542 GDSGGTGSDGG
+542 GDSGDTGSGG
-553 TTQPGDEGQTGND
+553 DTTEPGDQDQPGNGDI
-566 EVSDIAKAK
+566 SDISRAK

-586 QIEERLKEKQDS
+586 QIEEELKEKETA
-598 HNEKVTKLVD
+598 HNEELKKKLEELKEQMEGLNDEIEDLKDQVKTLED
-608 KLQEKIEELDKKIV
+608 KLENLEAKRKRELEGIYSDMYNAIQELE
-622 HLNKIVTAREDDF
+622 NKDQLTFTKAIYISKENIDTAM
-635 KTIYGIITRAE
+635 KYY
-646 NNILKSPYL
+646 KYL
-655 EYNQNI
+655 
-661 KNSLSDLFSLP
+661 S
-672 ITTKNVSQLM
+672 V
-682 SYYNDLSLYEATL
+682 
-695 YDSLD
+695 YDSVLFGTID
-700 QGSLSWVKK
+700 SAAKAGAINGQQS
-709 NVLNEQQDKVS
+709 NVQ

-730 ASWEDLKNNTMQ
+730 ASWEALKNNTMQ
-742 TDEDIDNFINGMTEF
+742 TDEDINTFIDGMTKF
-757 ADNYGSY
+757 ADDYSGF

-775 LTKISESASKASE
+775 LTKISESAAKASE
-788 QLVTGAAQE
+788 QLVTGATQE
-797 SATFNNDG
+797 SATFSNDG

-833 ERQSGIIDYT
+833 DRQSGIIDYT

-850 NDVQTKADTLNN
+850 NDVQAKADTLNN

-868 ASTKLVRSDVYGIL
+868 ASTKLVRNDVYGIL

-902 LKISGQ
+902 LKISGE

-921 ILVIILI
+921 ILVIVLI

-996 RAAFRFGSIPGWVAS
+996 RTAFRFGSIPGWVAS

-1046 TGHLFTMGISVL
+1046 TGHLFTMGITVL
-1058 LIITLIAAAL
+1058 LIITVIAAAL
-1068 PLVIRLIA
+1068 PLIIRLMA
-1076 EKTAESDETY
+1076 EHTAESDETY

>member
-1 MTEQRKNLIKL
+1 MTEQRKSLIKL

-27 RFIGEDPAKKAA
+27 RFIGDDPTKKAV

-60 ADDEDDQSAQ
+60 SDEEDKSAQ

-91 RSAAETGLKSKKYDA
+91 RSAAETGLASKKYDA

-119 SYDKERPQ
+119 SYDKDHPQ

-210 KRQKDLIDELKK
+210 KQQKDLIDELKK

-242 NTLKDFVDTVERY
+242 NTLKEFIDTVERY

-277 QTGLDA
+277 RTGLDA
-283 ISAQQKAN
+283 IQAQQKAN
-291 QFSEQMSGL
+291 QFSERMSGL
-300 STGISQV
+300 ATGISQA
-307 KTQLGIA
+307 KTQLGQTSNV
-314 GLAMDDAKKAR
+314 LANAQQIR
-325 QDQVPLQEMGMAKI
+325 EGQVPQQELGMAKI
-339 QSDLINNYLVQYKAA
+339 QSDLIDQYQAA
-354 SKAAAL
+354 SRQTALNQVYGRLVETREALTVAKGEPQPDGGNGSADEGKGPKKVDPEELKIDL
-360 EKIKYLMTID
+360 EK
-370 RKPLT
+370 
-375 QSDENLDDE
+375 
-384 DLNDQEDEKIEDL
+384 
-397 DIDLDEQREELKN
+397 QREELKN
-410 IAAVIQEISDSLKEP
+410 IAADIQDISDNLKEP
-425 EKEDPTPENPG
+425 EKEG
-436 TEKPGTDEPPT
+436 PGTDKPST
-447 DNPENPDDGG
+447 DNPNNPDDG
-457 STNPDDTQGDTEND
+457 SNTNPNDTKG
-471 SNSSDTGNDGQTDG
+471 DTGNDDNSSDSGDVGQTDG
-485 NTQDQDQQQ
+485 GTQDQEQQ
-494 ETDGQEQNGESSNGD
+494 ETDGQEQTGD
-509 SDSGQTETGTSAE
+509 ASDGGKTETGTSAE
-522 QTASTDSALQL
+522 QTASSDSAPQL
-533 IQLANEDGT
+533 VKLANEDGT
-542 GDSGGTGSDGG
+542 GDSGDTGSGG
-553 TTQPGDEGQTGND
+553 DTTEPGDQDQPGNGDI
-566 EVSDIAKAK
+566 SDIAIAK

-586 QIEERLKEKQDS
+586 QIEEELKEKETA
-598 HNEKVTKLVD
+598 HN
-608 KLQEKIEELDKKIV
+608 EELDKKLKELQEKIDNLDDEIV
-622 HLNKIVTAREDDF
+622 K
-635 KTIYGIITRAE
+635 
-646 NNILKSPYL
+646 LKK
-655 EYNQNI
+655 Q
-661 KNSLSDLFSLP
+661 
-672 ITTKNVSQLM
+672 V
-682 SYYNDLSLYEATL
+682 NDLEDQLKDMHEQVYNSGIYKMIRELENKDQLQYQKEFQGEINTENINAL
-695 YDSLD
+695 MKYYKYLSVYDSVLSGTID
-700 QGSLSWVKK
+700 STAKAGAINGQQG
-709 NVLNEQQDKVS
+709 NVN

-730 ASWEDLKNNTMQ
+730 ASWEALKNNTMQ
-742 TDEDIDNFINGMTEF
+742 TDEDINSFIDGMTKF
-757 ADNYGSY
+757 ADDYSGY

-775 LTKISESASKASE
+775 LTKISESAAKATE
-788 QLVTGAAQE
+788 QLVTGATQE
-797 SATFNNDG
+797 SATFSNDG
-805 LSGTMALS
+805 LSGTMALN

-833 ERQSGIIDYT
+833 DRQSGIIDYT

-850 NDVQTKADTLNN
+850 NDVQAKADTLNN

-868 ASTKLVRSDVYGIL
+868 ASTKLVRNDVYGIL

-902 LKISGQ
+902 LKISGE
-908 VPEEKIQTVPPVV
+908 VPEEKTQTVPPVV
-921 ILVIILI
+921 ILVIVLI

-996 RAAFRFGSIPGWVAS
+996 RTAFRFGSIPGWVAS

-1046 TGHLFTMGISVL
+1046 TGHLFTMGITVL
-1058 LIITLIAAAL
+1058 LIITVIAAAL
-1068 PLVIRLIA
+1068 PLIIRLMA
-1076 EKTAESDETY
+1076 EHTAESDETY

>member
-1 MTEQRKNLIKL
+1 MTEQRKSLIKL

-27 RFIGEDPAKKAA
+27 RFIGDDPTKKAV

-60 ADDEDDQSAQ
+60 SDEEDKSAH

-91 RSAAETGLKSKKYDA
+91 RSAAETGLASKKYDA

-119 SYDKERPQ
+119 SYDKDHPR

-210 KRQKDLIDELKK
+210 KQQKDLIDELKK

-242 NTLKDFVDTVERY
+242 NTLKDFIDTVERY

-277 QTGLDA
+277 HTGLDA
-283 ISAQQKAN
+283 IQAQQKAN
-291 QFSEQMSGL
+291 QFSERMSGL

-307 KTQLGIA
+307 KTQLGQTSTV
-314 GLAMDDAKKAR
+314 LAAAQQIR
-325 QDQVPLQEMGMAKI
+325 EGQVPQQELGMAKI
-339 QSDLINNYLVQYKAA
+339 QSDLIDQYQAT
-354 SKAAAL
+354 SRQAAL
-360 EKIKYLMTID
+360 NQVYGLLVES
-370 RKPLT
+370 RAALT
-375 QSDENLDDE
+375 VAKGDPQPDGDDGSDDE
-384 DLNDQEDEKIEDL
+384 DKDPKEEDPEELK
-397 DIDLDEQREELKN
+397 IDLEKQREELKN
-410 IAAVIQEISDSLKEP
+410 IAADIQDISDNLKEP
-425 EKEDPTPENPG
+425 EKEEPTPENPG
-436 TEKPGTDEPPT
+436 TENPGTDEPST
-447 DNPENPDDGG
+447 DNPENPDDG
-457 STNPDDTQGDTEND
+457 SNTNPDDSQGDTGND
-471 SNSSDTGNDGQTDG
+471 DNSSDTGNDGQTDG

-494 ETDGQEQNGESSNGD
+494 GTDGQEQNGDASNGE

-522 QTASTDSALQL
+522 QTASSDSALQF

-542 GDSGGTGSDGG
+542 GDSGDTGGDGG
-553 TTQPGDEGQTGND
+553 TTQPEDEDQTGND
-566 EVSDIAKAK
+566 EISDIAKAK

-586 QIEERLKEKQDS
+586 QIEEELKEKETA
-598 HNEKVTKLVD
+598 HNEELKKKL
-608 KLQEKIEELDKKIV
+608 EELKEQMDGLNDEIDDLKDQVKKLEGKLENLEAKRKREFEGIYSAIRE
-622 HLNKIVTAREDDF
+622 LENKDQLQFTGEINTESISALMRYY
-635 KTIYGIITRAE
+635 K
-646 NNILKSPYL
+646 YL
-655 EYNQNI
+655 
-661 KNSLSDLFSLP
+661 S
-672 ITTKNVSQLM
+672 V
-682 SYYNDLSLYEATL
+682 
-695 YDSLD
+695 YDSVLSGTID
-700 QGSLSWVKK
+700 STAKTNAIDGQQGNVK
-709 NVLNEQQDKVS
+709 S
-720 SVLALSPEES
+720 ILALSPAET
-730 ASWEDLKNNTMQ
+730 ASWEDLKNNMMQ
-742 TDEDIDNFINGMTEF
+742 TDEDINSFIDGMTKF
-757 ADNYGSY
+757 ADDYSGF

-775 LTKISESASKASE
+775 LTKISESAAKASE
-788 QLVTGAAQE
+788 QLVTGATQE
-797 SATFNNDG
+797 SATFSNDG

-833 ERQSGIIDYT
+833 DRQSGIIDYT

-868 ASTKLVRSDVYGIL
+868 ASTKLVRNDVYGIL

-902 LKISGQ
+902 LKISGE
-908 VPEEKIQTVPPVV
+908 VPEEKTQTVPPVV
-921 ILVIILI
+921 ILVIVLI

-1046 TGHLFTMGISVL
+1046 TGHLFAMGISVL
-1058 LIITLIAAAL
+1058 LIITVIAAAL
-1068 PLVIRLIA
+1068 PLIIRLMA

>member
-1 MTEQRKNLIKL
+1 MTEQRKSLIKL

-27 RFIGEDPAKKAA
+27 RFIGDDPTKKAV

-60 ADDEDDQSAQ
+60 SDEEDKSAQ

-91 RSAAETGLKSKKYDA
+91 RSAAETGLATKKYDA

-119 SYDKERPQ
+119 SYDKDHPQ
-127 KATLEFSIQDNLN
+127 KAALEFSIQDNLN

-210 KRQKDLIDELKK
+210 KQQKDLIDELKK

-242 NTLKDFVDTVERY
+242 NTLKEFIDTVERY

-277 QTGLDA
+277 RTGLDA
-283 ISAQQKAN
+283 IQAQQKAN
-291 QFSEQMSGL
+291 QFSERMSGL
-300 STGISQV
+300 ATGIGQA
-307 KTQLGIA
+307 KTQLGQTSNV
-314 GLAMDDAKKAR
+314 LANAQQIR
-325 QDQVPLQEMGMAKI
+325 EGQVSQQELGMAKI
-339 QSDLINNYLVQYKAA
+339 QSDLINQYQVA
-354 SKAAAL
+354 SRQAAL
-360 EKIKYLMTID
+360 NQVYELLVLTRPALTVEKGDDPVID
-370 RKPLT
+370 DG
-375 QSDENLDDE
+375 SDNNDKDKDPKEDDPE
-384 DLNDQEDEKIEDL
+384 ELK
-397 DIDLDEQREELKN
+397 IDLEKQREELKN
-410 IAAVIQEISDSLKEP
+410 IAADIQDISDNLKEP
-425 EKEDPTPENPG
+425 EKEDPTPEPDTNSGNNDGDG
-436 TEKPGTDEPPT
+436 TIPNDQN
-447 DNPENPDDGG
+447 DNSGEDN
-457 STNPDDTQGDTEND
+457 
-471 SNSSDTGNDGQTDG
+471 NSSDTGNDGQTDG
-485 NTQDQDQQQ
+485 STQDQDQQKG
-494 ETDGQEQNGESSNGD
+494 TDGQEQNGDASDGA

-522 QTASTDSALQL
+522 QTASSDSALQL
-533 IQLANEDGT
+533 IRLANEDGT
-542 GDSGGTGSDGG
+542 GDSGGGD
-553 TTQPGDEGQTGND
+553 TTEPEDQDQPGND
-566 EVSDIAKAK
+566 DISDIAKAK

-586 QIEERLKEKQDS
+586 QIEEELKEKETA
-598 HNEKVTKLVD
+598 HNEELKKKL
-608 KLQEKIEELDKKIV
+608 EELTEQMNGLTDEIDDLKDKVKKLEGKLENLEAKRKREFEGIYSAIRE
-622 HLNKIVTAREDDF
+622 LENKDQLQFSGEINTESISALMRYY
-635 KTIYGIITRAE
+635 K
-646 NNILKSPYL
+646 YL
-655 EYNQNI
+655 
-661 KNSLSDLFSLP
+661 S
-672 ITTKNVSQLM
+672 V
-682 SYYNDLSLYEATL
+682 
-695 YDSLD
+695 YDSVLSGTID
-700 QGSLSWVKK
+700 SAAKAGAINGQQGNVK
-709 NVLNEQQDKVS
+709 
-720 SVLALSPEES
+720 SVLTLSPEES
-730 ASWEDLKNNTMQ
+730 ASWEALKNNTMQ
-742 TDEDIDNFINGMTEF
+742 TDEDINSFIDGMTKF
-757 ADNYGSY
+757 ADDYSAY

-775 LTKISESASKASE
+775 LTKISESAAKASE
-788 QLVTGAAQE
+788 QLVTGATQE
-797 SATFNNDG
+797 SATFSNDG

-833 ERQSGIIDYT
+833 DRQSGIIDYT

-850 NDVQTKADTLNN
+850 NDVQAKADTLNN

-868 ASTKLVRSDVYGIL
+868 ASTKLVRNDVYGIL

-902 LKISGQ
+902 LKISGE

-921 ILVIILI
+921 ILVIVLI

-996 RAAFRFGSIPGWVAS
+996 RTAFRFGSIPGWVAS

-1046 TGHLFTMGISVL
+1046 TGHLFTMGITVL
-1058 LIITLIAAAL
+1058 LIITVIAAAL
-1068 PLVIRLIA
+1068 PLIIRLMA
-1076 EKTAESDETY
+1076 EHTAESDETY

>member
-1 MTEQRKNLIKL
+1 MTEQRKSLIKL

-27 RFIGEDPAKKAA
+27 RFIGDDPTKKAV

-60 ADDEDDQSAQ
+60 SDEEDKSAQ

-91 RSAAETGLKSKKYDA
+91 RSAAETGLASKKYDA

-119 SYDKERPQ
+119 SYDKDHPQ

-210 KRQKDLIDELKK
+210 KQQKDLIDELKK

-242 NTLKDFVDTVERY
+242 NTLKEFIDTVERY

-277 QTGLDA
+277 RTGLDA
-283 ISAQQKAN
+283 IQAQQKAN
-291 QFSEQMSGL
+291 QFSERMSGL
-300 STGISQV
+300 ATGISQV
-307 KTQLGIA
+307 KTQLGQTSNV
-314 GLAMDDAKKAR
+314 LANAQQIR
-325 QDQVPLQEMGMAKI
+325 EGQVSQQELGMAKI
-339 QSDLINNYLVQYKAA
+339 QSNLIEQYQAA
-354 SKAAAL
+354 SRQAAL
-360 EKIKYLMTID
+360 NQVYELLVPARQALTVAKGDDPVID
-370 RKPLT
+370 DG
-375 QSDENLDDE
+375 SDNNDKDKDPKEE
-384 DLNDQEDEKIEDL
+384 DPEELK
-397 DIDLDEQREELKN
+397 IDLEKQREELKN
-410 IAAVIQEISDSLKEP
+410 IAADIQDISDNLKEP
-425 EKEDPTPENPG
+425 EKEDPTPEDPG
-436 TEKPGTDEPPT
+436 TEPDDPST
-447 DNPENPDDGG
+447 DNPEKPDDGG
-457 STNPDDTQGDTEND
+457 STNPDDTQGDTGND
-471 SNSSDTGNDGQTDG
+471 NNSSDTGNDGQTDG
-485 NTQDQDQQQ
+485 STQDQDQQG
-494 ETDGQEQNGESSNGD
+494 TDGQEQNGDASNGT

-522 QTASTDSALQL
+522 QTASSDSALQF
-533 IQLANEDGT
+533 IKLANE
-542 GDSGGTGSDGG
+542 GGTGESGGDGG
-553 TTQPGDEGQTGND
+553 TTEPGNEDQPGND
-566 EVSDIAKAK
+566 DISDIAKAK

-586 QIEERLKEKQDS
+586 QIEEELKEKETA
-598 HNEKVTKLVD
+598 HNEELKKKL
-608 KLQEKIEELDKKIV
+608 EELTEQMNGLTDEIDDLKDKVKKLEGKLENLEAKRKREFEGIYSAIRE
-622 HLNKIVTAREDDF
+622 LENKDQLQFSGDINTESISALMRYY
-635 KTIYGIITRAE
+635 K
-646 NNILKSPYL
+646 YL
-655 EYNQNI
+655 
-661 KNSLSDLFSLP
+661 S
-672 ITTKNVSQLM
+672 V
-682 SYYNDLSLYEATL
+682 
-695 YDSLD
+695 YDSV
-700 QGSLSWVKK
+700 LSGTIDSAAKAGAINGQQS
-709 NVLNEQQDKVS
+709 NVQ

-730 ASWEDLKNNTMQ
+730 ASWEALKNNTMQ
-742 TDEDIDNFINGMTEF
+742 TDEDINTFIDGMTKF
-757 ADNYGSY
+757 ADDYSGF

-775 LTKISESASKASE
+775 LTKISESAAKASE
-788 QLVTGAAQE
+788 QLVTGATQE
-797 SATFNNDG
+797 SATFSNDG

-833 ERQSGIIDYT
+833 DRQSGIIDYT

-850 NDVQTKADTLNN
+850 NDVQAKADTLNN

-868 ASTKLVRSDVYGIL
+868 ASTKLVRNDVYGIL

-902 LKISGQ
+902 LKISGE

-921 ILVIILI
+921 ILVIVLI

-996 RAAFRFGSIPGWVAS
+996 RTAFRFGSIPGWVAS

-1046 TGHLFTMGISVL
+1046 TGHLFTMGITVL
-1058 LIITLIAAAL
+1058 LIITVIAAAL
-1068 PLVIRLIA
+1068 PLIIRLMA
-1076 EKTAESDETY
+1076 EHTAESDETY

>member
-1 MTEQRKNLIKL
+1 MTEQRKSLIKL

-27 RFIGEDPAKKAA
+27 RFIGDDPTKKAV

-60 ADDEDDQSAQ
+60 SDEEDKSAH

-91 RSAAETGLKSKKYDA
+91 RSAAETGLASKKYDA

-119 SYDKERPQ
+119 SYDKDHPR

-210 KRQKDLIDELKK
+210 KQQKDLIDELKK

-242 NTLKDFVDTVERY
+242 NTLKDFIDTVERY

-277 QTGLDA
+277 HTGLDA
-283 ISAQQKAN
+283 IQAQQKAN
-291 QFSEQMSGL
+291 QFSERMSGL

-307 KTQLGIA
+307 KTQLGQTSTV
-314 GLAMDDAKKAR
+314 LAAAQQIR
-325 QDQVPLQEMGMAKI
+325 EGQVPQQELGMAKI
-339 QSDLINNYLVQYKAA
+339 QSDLIDQYQAT
-354 SKAAAL
+354 SRQAAL
-360 EKIKYLMTID
+360 NQVYGLLVES
-370 RKPLT
+370 RAALT
-375 QSDENLDDE
+375 VAKGDPQPDGDDGSDDE
-384 DLNDQEDEKIEDL
+384 DKDPKEEDPEELK
-397 DIDLDEQREELKN
+397 IDLEKQREELKN
-410 IAAVIQEISDSLKEP
+410 IAADIQDISDNLKEP
-425 EKEDPTPENPG
+425 EKEEPAPEDPG
-436 TEKPGTDEPPT
+436 TETPGTDEPST
-447 DNPENPDDGG
+447 DNPDNPDDGG
-457 STNPDDTQGDTEND
+457 STNPDDTQGDTGND
-471 SNSSDTGNDGQTDG
+471 DNSSDTGNDGQTDG

-494 ETDGQEQNGESSNGD
+494 GTDGQEQNGDASNGE

-522 QTASTDSALQL
+522 QTASSDSAIQF

-542 GDSGGTGSDGG
+542 GDSGDTGGDGG
-553 TTQPGDEGQTGND
+553 TTQPEDEDQTGND
-566 EVSDIAKAK
+566 EISDIAKAK

-586 QIEERLKEKQDS
+586 QIEEELKEKETA
-598 HNEKVTKLVD
+598 HNEELKKKL
-608 KLQEKIEELDKKIV
+608 EELKEQMDGLNDEIDDLKDQVKKLEGKLENLEAKRKREFEGIYSAIRE
-622 HLNKIVTAREDDF
+622 LENKDQLQFPGEINTESISALMRYY
-635 KTIYGIITRAE
+635 K
-646 NNILKSPYL
+646 YL
-655 EYNQNI
+655 
-661 KNSLSDLFSLP
+661 S
-672 ITTKNVSQLM
+672 V
-682 SYYNDLSLYEATL
+682 
-695 YDSLD
+695 YDSVLSGTID
-700 QGSLSWVKK
+700 STAKTNAIAGQQGNVK
-709 NVLNEQQDKVS
+709 

-730 ASWEDLKNNTMQ
+730 ASWEALKNNTMQ
-742 TDEDIDNFINGMTEF
+742 TDEDINSFIDGMTKF
-757 ADNYGSY
+757 ADEYSGF

-775 LTKISESASKASE
+775 LTKISESAAKASE
-788 QLVTGAAQE
+788 QLVTGATQE
-797 SATFNNDG
+797 SATFSNDG

-833 ERQSGIIDYT
+833 DRQSGIIDYT

-868 ASTKLVRSDVYGIL
+868 ASTKLVRNDVYGIL

-902 LKISGQ
+902 LKISGE
-908 VPEEKIQTVPPVV
+908 VPEEKTQTVPPVV
-921 ILVIILI
+921 ILVIVLI

-1046 TGHLFTMGISVL
+1046 TGHLFAMGISVL
-1058 LIITLIAAAL
+1058 LIITVIAAAL
-1068 PLVIRLIA
+1068 PLIIRLMA

-1086 EA
+1086 EV

>member
-1 MTEQRKNLIKL
+1 MTEQRKSLIKL

-27 RFIGEDPAKKAA
+27 RFIGDDPTKKAV

-60 ADDEDDQSAQ
+60 SDEEDKSAH

-91 RSAAETGLKSKKYDA
+91 RSAAETGLASKKYDA

-119 SYDKERPQ
+119 SYDKDHPR

-210 KRQKDLIDELKK
+210 KQQKDLIDELKK

-242 NTLKDFVDTVERY
+242 NTLKEFVDTVERY

-262 KKLLLAAQDSTQQQI
+262 KKLLLTAQDSTQQQI

-283 ISAQQKAN
+283 IQAQQKAN
-291 QFSEQMSGL
+291 QFSERMSGL
-300 STGISQV
+300 STGISQA
-307 KTQLGIA
+307 KSQLA
-314 GLAMDDAKKAR
+314 QTSTVLTDAQQLR
-325 QDQVPLQEMGMAKI
+325 EGQVPKQELGMANI
-339 QSDLINNYLVQYKAA
+339 QSNLINQYQAA
-354 SKAAAL
+354 SRQTALNQVYKLLIETREYLTDEPPPDNSSDGDNQDNQDNSNDKNPKEDPEELKIDL
-360 EKIKYLMTID
+360 EK
-370 RKPLT
+370 
-375 QSDENLDDE
+375 
-384 DLNDQEDEKIEDL
+384 
-397 DIDLDEQREELKN
+397 QREELKN
-410 IAAVIQEISDSLKEP
+410 IAADIQDISDNLKEP
-425 EKEDPTPENPG
+425 EKEEPKPEDPG
-436 TEKPGTDEPPT
+436 TENPGTDEPST
-447 DNPENPDDGG
+447 DNPENPNDG
-457 STNPDDTQGDTEND
+457 SNTNPDDTQGDTGNGD
-471 SNSSDTGNDGQTDG
+471 TDSDTGNDGQTEG
-485 NTQDQDQQQ
+485 DQDQQG
-494 ETDGQEQNGESSNGD
+494 TDGQEQNGEASNGK
-509 SDSGQTETGTSAE
+509 SDSGQSETGTSAE
-522 QTASTDSALQL
+522 QTASSDSALQF
-533 IQLANEDGT
+533 IKLANEDGN
-542 GDSGGTGSDGG
+542 GDSGDTGGDGG
-553 TTQPGDEGQTGND
+553 ATQPEDEDQTGND
-566 EVSDIAKAK
+566 EISDIAKAK
-575 EQLSKASERIK
+575 EQLSKASERIN
-586 QIEERLKEKQDS
+586 QIEEELKEKETA
-598 HNEKVTKLVD
+598 HNEELKKKL
-608 KLQEKIEELDKKIV
+608 EELNDQMDGLNDEIEDLKDKVKT
-622 HLNKIVTAREDDF
+622 LEGKLENLEEKRKRELE
-635 KTIYGIITRAE
+635 GI
-646 NNILKSPYL
+646 
-655 EYNQNI
+655 
-661 KNSLSDLFSLP
+661 
-672 ITTKNVSQLM
+672 
-682 SYYNDLSLYEATL
+682 YNDMYNAIQELENKDQLTFNKAIYISKENIDTAMRYYKYLSV
-695 YDSLD
+695 YDSVLSGTID
-700 QGSLSWVKK
+700 STAKTNAIDGQQGNVK
-709 NVLNEQQDKVS
+709 S
-720 SVLALSPEES
+720 ILALSPAES
-730 ASWEDLKNNTMQ
+730 ASWEDLKNNMMQ
-742 TDEDIDNFINGMTEF
+742 TDEDINSFIDGMTKF
-757 ADNYGSY
+757 ADDYSGF

-775 LTKISESASKASE
+775 LTKISESAAKASE
-788 QLVTGAAQE
+788 QLVTGATQE
-797 SATFNNDG
+797 SATFSNDG

-833 ERQSGIIDYT
+833 DRQSGIIDYT

-868 ASTKLVRSDVYGIL
+868 ASTKLVRNDVYGIL

-902 LKISGQ
+902 LKISGE
-908 VPEEKIQTVPPVV
+908 VPEEKTQTVPPVV
-921 ILVIILI
+921 ILVIVLI

-1046 TGHLFTMGISVL
+1046 TGHLFAMGISVL
-1058 LIITLIAAAL
+1058 LIITVIAAAL
-1068 PLVIRLIA
+1068 PLIIRLMA

>member
-27 RFIGEDPAKKAA
+27 RFIGEDPTKKAA

-307 KTQLGIA
+307 KTQLGQTSTV
-314 GLAMDDAKKAR
+314 LAAAQQIR
-325 QDQVPLQEMGMAKI
+325 EGQVPQQELGMAKI
-339 QSDLINNYLVQYKAA
+339 QSDLINQYQTA
-354 SKAAAL
+354 SRQAAL
-360 EKIKYLMTID
+360 NQVYGLLVEA
-370 RKPLT
+370 REALT
-375 QSDENLDDE
+375 VAKVDPQPDGDDGSDDE
-384 DLNDQEDEKIEDL
+384 DKDPNEENPEELK
-397 DIDLDEQREELKN
+397 IDLEKQREELKN
-410 IAAVIQEISDSLKEP
+410 IATDIQDISDNLKEP
-425 EKEDPTPENPG
+425 EKEDPTPEDPG
-436 TEKPGTDEPPT
+436 TEKPGTDEPST
-447 DNPENPDDGG
+447 DKPDHPDDGG
-457 STNPDDTQGDTEND
+457 STIPDDTQGDTGND
-471 SNSSDTGNDGQTDG
+471 DNSSDTGNDGQTDG

-494 ETDGQEQNGESSNGD
+494 GTDGQEQNGDASNGK

-522 QTASTDSALQL
+522 QTASSDSALQF

-542 GDSGGTGSDGG
+542 GSA
-553 TTQPGDEGQTGND
+553 GD
-566 EVSDIAKAK
+566 
-575 EQLSKASERIK
+575 
-586 QIEERLKEKQDS
+586 
-598 HNEKVTKLVD
+598 
-608 KLQEKIEELDKKIV
+608 
-622 HLNKIVTAREDDF
+622 
-635 KTIYGIITRAE
+635 
-646 NNILKSPYL
+646 
-655 EYNQNI
+655 
-661 KNSLSDLFSLP
+661 
-672 ITTKNVSQLM
+672 
-682 SYYNDLSLYEATL
+682 
-695 YDSLD
+695 
-700 QGSLSWVKK
+700 
-709 NVLNEQQDKVS
+709 
-720 SVLALSPEES
+720 
-730 ASWEDLKNNTMQ
+730 
-742 TDEDIDNFINGMTEF
+742 
-757 ADNYGSY
+757 
-764 IRDSQAGVLDE
+764 
-775 LTKISESASKASE
+775 
-788 QLVTGAAQE
+788 
-797 SATFNNDG
+797 
-805 LSGTMALS
+805 
-813 VQDTVGQEVLQM
+813 
-825 SDMMGSLS
+825 
-833 ERQSGIIDYT
+833 
-843 TNMQQSV
+843 
-850 NDVQTKADTLNN
+850 
-862 NWGKNV
+862 
-868 ASTKLVRSDVYGIL
+868 
-882 GNTLV
+882 
-887 DGQNNGYVYDYLANP
+887 
-902 LKISGQ
+902 
-908 VPEEKIQTVPPVV
+908 
-921 ILVIILI
+921 
-928 SSLLIGYFSSYYQNA
+928 
-943 PLLVKGALFGILNI
+943 
-957 LVGLMISLFGL
+957 
-968 NIYSLPDDQTIKWS
+968 
-982 VFTILLLVASSAFI
+982 
-996 RAAFRFGSIPGWVAS
+996 
-1011 AAMIL
+1011 
-1016 FYVAPLIDLIM
+1016 
-1027 PNFTFE
+1027 
-1033 DPVSKVYI
+1033 
-1041 DIQYG
+1041 
-1046 TGHLFTMGISVL
+1046 
-1058 LIITLIAAAL
+1058 
-1068 PLVIRLIA
+1068 
-1076 EKTAESDETY
+1076 
-1086 EA
+1086 

>member
-314 GLAMDDAKKAR
+314 GLAMNDAKKAR

-339 QSDLINNYLVQYKAA
+339 QSDLIKDYRDNVLNQVYGLLVDAREPITDGNESETDDQDPKEVDPEEL
-354 SKAAAL
+354 KIDL
-360 EKIKYLMTID
+360 EK
-370 RKPLT
+370 
-375 QSDENLDDE
+375 
-384 DLNDQEDEKIEDL
+384 
-397 DIDLDEQREELKN
+397 QREELKN
-410 IAAVIQEISDSLKEP
+410 IAADIKDISDNLKEP
-425 EKEDPTPENPG
+425 EKEEPTPEDPG
-436 TEKPGTDEPPT
+436 TENPGTDEPST
-447 DNPENPDDGG
+447 DNPDKPDDGNN
-457 STNPDDTQGDTEND
+457 TNPDDTQGDNGNND
-471 SNSSDTGNDGQTDG
+471 NSSDTGKDGQTDG
-485 NTQDQDQQQ
+485 NNQNQDQQQ
-494 ETDGQEQNGESSNGD
+494 GTDGQEQNGDASNGE

-522 QTASTDSALQL
+522 QTASSHSALQF

-542 GDSGGTGSDGG
+542 GDSGGDGG
-553 TTQPGDEGQTGND
+553 TTEPGNEDQPGND
-566 EVSDIAKAK
+566 DISDIAKAK

-586 QIEERLKEKQDS
+586 KIEEELKEKEDK
-598 HNEKVTKLVD
+598 HNEELYK
-608 KLQEKIEELDKKIV
+608 KIEELNGQIDDLKDEIDE
-622 HLNKIVTAREDDF
+622 LNQQHEKVFSEGIY
-635 KTIYGIITRAE
+635 KTIYDLESKNQLGFTKP
-646 NNILKSPYL
+646 LKSKNISNLMKYYKYL
-655 EYNQNI
+655 SVYDLV
-661 KNSLSDLFSLP
+661 LSGTIDSTAKTNA
-672 ITTKNVSQLM
+672 IDGQQGNV
-682 SYYNDLSLYEATL
+682 
-695 YDSLD
+695 
-700 QGSLSWVKK
+700 K
-709 NVLNEQQDKVS
+709 
-720 SVLALSPEES
+720 SVLAIKPEES

-825 SDMMGSLS
+825 SDVMGSLS

>member
-1 MTEQRKNLIKL
+1 MTEQRKSLIKL

-27 RFIGEDPAKKAA
+27 RFIGDDPTKKAV

-60 ADDEDDQSAQ
+60 SDEEDKSAQ
-70 FGKEVAAVLGERPD
+70 FGKEVAAFLGERPN

-91 RSAAETGLKSKKYDA
+91 RSAAETGLASKKYDA

-119 SYDKERPQ
+119 SYDKDHPQ

-210 KRQKDLIDELKK
+210 KQQKDLIDELKK

-242 NTLKDFVDTVERY
+242 NTLKEFIDTVERY

-283 ISAQQKAN
+283 ITAQQKAN
-291 QFSEQMSGL
+291 QFSERMSGL
-300 STGISQV
+300 ATGISQA
-307 KTQLGIA
+307 KTQLA
-314 GLAMDDAKKAR
+314 QTSTVLANAQQLR
-325 QDQVPLQEMGMAKI
+325 EGQVPQQELGMAKI
-339 QSDLINNYLVQYKAA
+339 QSDLIDQYQIASRQTALKQVYKLLIETRDYLTDEPPPDNSSDGDNQDNQNDKDP
-354 SKAAAL
+354 KEEDPEELKIDL
-360 EKIKYLMTID
+360 EK
-370 RKPLT
+370 
-375 QSDENLDDE
+375 
-384 DLNDQEDEKIEDL
+384 
-397 DIDLDEQREELKN
+397 QREELKT
-410 IAAVIQEISDSLKEP
+410 IAADIQDISNNLKEP
-425 EKEDPTPENPG
+425 EKEDPTPED
-436 TEKPGTDEPPT
+436 PGTDEPST
-447 DNPENPDDGG
+447 DKPEKPEDGS
-457 STNPDDTQGDTEND
+457 STKPDDTKGNTGND
-471 SNSSDTGNDGQTDG
+471 DTGNDGQTDG
-485 NTQDQDQQQ
+485 GTQDQEQQQ
-494 ETDGQEQNGESSNGD
+494 GTDGQEQTGD
-509 SDSGQTETGTSAE
+509 ASDSGKTETGTSAE
-522 QTASTDSALQL
+522 QTASSDSALQF
-533 IQLANEDGT
+533 IKLANEGGT
-542 GDSGGTGSDGG
+542 GDSGDTDSGG
-553 TTQPGDEGQTGND
+553 DTTEPGDQDQPGNND
-566 EVSDIAKAK
+566 ITDIAKAK

-586 QIEERLKEKQDS
+586 QIEEELKEKETA
-598 HNEKVTKLVD
+598 HNKELKKKL
-608 KLQEKIEELDKKIV
+608 EELKEQMDGLDDEIEDLKDKVKKLEAKRKRDLEGIYSDMYNAIQE
-622 HLNKIVTAREDDF
+622 LENKDQLTFTTA
-635 KTIYGIITRAE
+635 IYISKE
-646 NNILKSPYL
+646 NIDKAMRY
-655 EYNQNI
+655 Y
-661 KNSLSDLFSLP
+661 KFLS
-672 ITTKNVSQLM
+672 V
-682 SYYNDLSLYEATL
+682 
-695 YDSLD
+695 YDSVLSGTID
-700 QGSLSWVKK
+700 STAKAGAIDGQQGNVK
-709 NVLNEQQDKVS
+709 
-720 SVLALSPEES
+720 SVLAIKPEES

-742 TDEDIDNFINGMTEF
+742 TDEDINSFIDGMTKFTEDYSGF
-757 ADNYGSY
+757 
-764 IRDSQAGVLDE
+764 IRDTQAGVLDE
-775 LTKISESASKASE
+775 LTKISESAAKATE
-788 QLVTGAAQE
+788 QLVTGATQE
-797 SATFNNDG
+797 SATFSNDG

-833 ERQSGIIDYT
+833 DRQSGIIDYT

-850 NDVQTKADTLNN
+850 NDVQAKADTLNN

-868 ASTKLVRSDVYGIL
+868 ASTKLVRNDVYGIL

-902 LKISGQ
+902 LKISGE
-908 VPEEKIQTVPPVV
+908 VPEEKTQTVPPVV
-921 ILVIILI
+921 ILVIVLI

-996 RAAFRFGSIPGWVAS
+996 RTAFRFGSIPGWVAS

-1046 TGHLFTMGISVL
+1046 TGHLFTMGITVL
-1058 LIITLIAAAL
+1058 LIITVIAAAL
-1068 PLVIRLIA
+1068 PLIIRMMA
-1076 EKTAESDETY
+1076 EHTAESDETY

>member
-1 MTEQRKNLIKL
+1 MTEQRKSLIKL

-27 RFIGEDPAKKAA
+27 RFIGEDPAKKVA

-49 EDTGVLSDEVK
+49 EDTGVLSEEVK
-60 ADDEDDQSAQ
+60 SDEEDKSAQ
-70 FGKEVAAVLGERPD
+70 FGKEVATVLGERPN

-91 RSAAETGLKSKKYDA
+91 RSAAETGLASKKYDA

-119 SYDKERPQ
+119 SYDKDHPQ

-155 KTMNKKMSALYWNFV
+155 KNMNSKMSALYWNFV

-175 NIRGEFDKI
+175 SIRGEFDNI

-210 KRQKDLIDELKK
+210 KQQKDLIDELKK
-222 SMNEAQGTTKEKAST
+222 SMNEAQSTTKEKAST

-242 NTLKDFVDTVERY
+242 NTLKEFVDTVERY

-262 KKLLLAAQDSTQQQI
+262 KKLLLTAQDATQQQI
-277 QTGLDA
+277 HTGLDA
-283 ISAQQKAN
+283 IQAQQKAN
-291 QFSEQMSGL
+291 QFSERMSGL
-300 STGISQV
+300 ATGISQA
-307 KTQLGIA
+307 KTQI
-314 GLAMDDAKKAR
+314 GLTSLALDNAKKSR
-325 QDQVPLQEMGMAKI
+325 QDQVSMQEMGMAKI
-339 QSDLINNYLVQYKAA
+339 QSDLLDEYKRNVLKQVYGLLVEAREPITFGDDLDQDESENDDQD
-354 SKAAAL
+354 SKEEDPEELRIDL
-360 EKIKYLMTID
+360 EK
-370 RKPLT
+370 
-375 QSDENLDDE
+375 
-384 DLNDQEDEKIEDL
+384 
-397 DIDLDEQREELKN
+397 QREELKN
-410 IAAVIQEISDSLKEP
+410 IAADIKDISDNLKEP
-425 EKEDPTPENPG
+425 EKEEPTPEDPS
-436 TEKPGTDEPPT
+436 T
-447 DNPENPDDGG
+447 DNPDKPDDGNN
-457 STNPDDTQGDTEND
+457 TIPDDTQGDTGNND
-471 SNSSDTGNDGQTDG
+471 NNSDTGTEGQTDG
-485 NTQDQDQQQ
+485 DTQDRDQQG
-494 ETDGQEQNGESSNGD
+494 TDGQEQNGDASNGA

-522 QTASTDSALQL
+522 QTASSDSALQF
-533 IQLANEDGT
+533 IKLANE
-542 GDSGGTGSDGG
+542 GGTGESGDTGGDGG
-553 TTQPGDEGQTGND
+553 TTQPEDKDQTGND
-566 EVSDIAKAK
+566 DISDIEKTK
-575 EQLSKASERIK
+575 EQLNKVSERIK
-586 QIEERLKEKQDS
+586 QIEQEIKEKEEK
-598 HNEKVTKLVD
+598 HNEELNQKLEAL
-608 KLQEKIEELDKKIV
+608 KARIKELEGEVGELKDQVKELKA
-622 HLNKIVTAREDDF
+622 K
-635 KTIYGIITRAE
+635 
-646 NNILKSPYL
+646 LKSEHEKVFNDGIYRAIYDLEAKNQLGFIKSIKSENISYL
-655 EYNQNI
+655 MRYYRY
-661 KNSLSDLFSLP
+661 LS
-672 ITTKNVSQLM
+672 V
-682 SYYNDLSLYEATL
+682 
-695 YDSLD
+695 YDSLLSGTIYSTAKANAIEGQ
-700 QGSLSWVKK
+700 QGNVK
-709 NVLNEQQDKVS
+709 
-720 SVLALSPEES
+720 SVLALSPAES
-730 ASWEDLKNNTMQ
+730 ASWEELKNNTMQ
-742 TDEDIDNFINGMTEF
+742 TDEDINSFIDGMTKFTEDYSGF
-757 ADNYGSY
+757 
-764 IRDSQAGVLDE
+764 IRDSQAGVLEE
-775 LTKISESASKASE
+775 LTNISESAAKATE
-788 QLVTGAAQE
+788 QLVTGTTQE
-797 SATFNNDG
+797 AATFSNDG

-813 VQDTVGQEVLQM
+813 IQDTVGQEVLQM

-833 ERQSGIIDYT
+833 DRQSGIIDYT

-850 NDVQTKADTLNN
+850 NDVQAKADTLNN

-868 ASTKLVRSDVYGIL
+868 ASTKLVRNDVYGIL

-902 LKISGQ
+902 LKISGE

-921 ILVIILI
+921 ILVIVLI

-996 RAAFRFGSIPGWVAS
+996 RTAFRFGSIPGWIAS

-1046 TGHLFTMGISVL
+1046 TGHLFTMGITVL
-1058 LIITLIAAAL
+1058 LIIAVIAAAL
-1068 PLVIRLIA
+1068 PLIIRMMA
-1076 EKTAESDETY
+1076 EHTAESDETY

>member
-1 MTEQRKNLIKL
+1 MTEQRKSLIKL

-27 RFIGEDPAKKAA
+27 RFIGDDPTKKAV

-60 ADDEDDQSAQ
+60 SDEEDKSAQ
-70 FGKEVAAVLGERPD
+70 FGKEVATVLGERPN

-91 RSAAETGLKSKKYDA
+91 RSAAETGLASKKYDA

-119 SYDKERPQ
+119 SYDKDHPQ

-210 KRQKDLIDELKK
+210 KQQKDLIDELKK

-242 NTLKDFVDTVERY
+242 NTLKDFIDTVERY

-283 ISAQQKAN
+283 ITAQQKAN
-291 QFSEQMSGL
+291 QFSERMSGL
-300 STGISQV
+300 ATGISQA
-307 KTQLGIA
+307 KTQLG
-314 GLAMDDAKKAR
+314 LASLAVDNAKKSR
-325 QDQVPLQEMGMAKI
+325 QDQVPLQEMGMKKI
-339 QSDLINNYLVQYKAA
+339 ENDMFSAFLSRYKSQYQAIKYHNLNQLQQNIEKLRLSLFKPKEGGEKEDEEDTSDNKDNTDKEDIEDIKLD
-354 SKAAAL
+354 L
-360 EKIKYLMTID
+360 EK
-370 RKPLT
+370 
-375 QSDENLDDE
+375 
-384 DLNDQEDEKIEDL
+384 
-397 DIDLDEQREELKN
+397 QRDELKN
-410 IAAVIQEISDSLKEP
+410 VATEINDISEGLKEP
-425 EKEDPTPENPG
+425 EQENPTTPAGEEPSTDDSSNTEEPSNDNSTSDDQPTKEDTGSAEESTQDNGSQNDVQTNIETGQEHQESSNNAPEQ
-436 TEKPGTDEPPT
+436 D
-447 DNPENPDDGG
+447 
-457 STNPDDTQGDTEND
+457 TNTENAGV
-471 SNSSDTGNDGQTDG
+471 SKTDFSLIKLA
-485 NTQDQDQQQ
+485 D
-494 ETDGQEQNGESSNGD
+494 ETDGSSQNDRPQGDGADGETD
-509 SDSGQTETGTSAE
+509 ISDAKKR
-522 QTASTDSALQL
+522 L
-533 IQLANEDGT
+533 NE
-542 GDSGGTGSDGG
+542 
-553 TTQPGDEGQTGND
+553 
-566 EVSDIAKAK
+566 AA
-575 EQLSKASERIK
+575 IK
-586 QIEERLKEKQDS
+586 LKEIENVLHEKQEE
-598 HNEKVTKLVD
+598 HNNKLEKHIDGLNQEIKDLNTTVSKLNDQIVDLTKKLVD
-608 KLQEKIEELDKKIV
+608 FDINVNNAYGLIYDLEDEIIQALQSRGYVDQKEKLTSIFSSRIQTD
-622 HLNKIVTAREDDF
+622 
-635 KTIYGIITRAE
+635 
-646 NNILKSPYL
+646 NISNLMKY
-655 EYNQNI
+655 Y
-661 KNSLSDLFSLP
+661 NSLNLYKSTLNDNLDLGSMT
-672 ITTKNVSQLM
+672 IISGEVIQEQDGNV
-682 SYYNDLSLYEATL
+682 
-695 YDSLD
+695 
-700 QGSLSWVKK
+700 K
-709 NVLNEQQDKVS
+709 
-720 SVLALSPEES
+720 SVLALTPAES

-742 TDEDIDNFINGMTEF
+742 TDEDINSFIDGMTKFTEDYSGF
-757 ADNYGSY
+757 
-764 IRDSQAGVLDE
+764 IRDTQAGVLDE
-775 LTKISESASKASE
+775 LTKISESAAKATE
-788 QLVTGAAQE
+788 QLVTGTTQE
-797 SATFNNDG
+797 AATFSNDG

-833 ERQSGIIDYT
+833 DRQSGIIDYT

-850 NDVQTKADTLNN
+850 NDVQVKADTLNN

-868 ASTKLVRSDVYGIL
+868 ASTKLVRNDVYGIL

-902 LKISGQ
+902 LKISGE

-921 ILVIILI
+921 ILVIVLI

-996 RAAFRFGSIPGWVAS
+996 RTAFRFGSIPGWAAS

-1046 TGHLFTMGISVL
+1046 TGHLFTMGITVL
-1058 LIITLIAAAL
+1058 LIITVIAAAL
-1068 PLVIRLIA
+1068 PLIIRMMA
-1076 EKTAESDETY
+1076 EHTAESDETY
-1086 EA
+1086 EV

>member
-307 KTQLGIA
+307 KTQI
-314 GLAMDDAKKAR
+314 GLTSLALDNAKKSR
-325 QDQVPLQEMGMAKI
+325 QDQVPMQEMGMTKI
-339 QSDLINNYLVQYKAA
+339 QSDLLDEYKRNVLKQVYGLLVEAREPITFGDDLDQDESENDDQD
-354 SKAAAL
+354 SKEEDPEELRIDL
-360 EKIKYLMTID
+360 EK
-370 RKPLT
+370 
-375 QSDENLDDE
+375 
-384 DLNDQEDEKIEDL
+384 
-397 DIDLDEQREELKN
+397 QREELKN
-410 IAAVIQEISDSLKEP
+410 IAADIKDISDNLKEP
-425 EKEDPTPENPG
+425 EKEEPTPED
-436 TEKPGTDEPPT
+436 PGTDEPST
-447 DNPENPDDGG
+447 DNPDDGNN
-457 STNPDDTQGDTEND
+457 TNPDDTQGDTRNND
-471 SNSSDTGNDGQTDG
+471 NNSDTGTEGQTDG
-485 NTQDQDQQQ
+485 DTQDRDQQG
-494 ETDGQEQNGESSNGD
+494 TDGQEQNGDASNGE

-522 QTASTDSALQL
+522 QTASSDSALQF
-533 IQLANEDGT
+533 IKLANEDGT
-542 GDSGGTGSDGG
+542 GESGDTGGDGG
-553 TTQPGDEGQTGND
+553 TTQPGDKDQTGND
-566 EVSDIAKAK
+566 EIPDVEKSK
-575 EQLSKASERIK
+575 EQLNKVSERIK
-586 QIEERLKEKQDS
+586 QIEQEIKEKEEK
-598 HNEKVTKLVD
+598 HNE
-608 KLQEKIEELDKKIV
+608 E
-622 HLNKIVTAREDDF
+622 LNKKLEALKARIKELEGEVDEL
-635 KTIYGIITRAE
+635 KYQVKELKAK
-646 NNILKSPYL
+646 LKSEHEKVFNDGIYRAIYDLEAKNQLSFIKSIKSENISYL
-655 EYNQNI
+655 MRYYRY
-661 KNSLSDLFSLP
+661 LS
-672 ITTKNVSQLM
+672 V
-682 SYYNDLSLYEATL
+682 
-695 YDSLD
+695 YDSL
-700 QGSLSWVKK
+700 LSGTIYSTAKASAIDG
-709 NVLNEQQDKVS
+709 QQDNVK
-720 SVLALSPEES
+720 SVLAIKPEES
-730 ASWEDLKNNTMQ
+730 ASWEALKNNTMQ

-825 SDMMGSLS
+825 SDVMGSLS

>member
-1 MTEQRKNLIKL
+1 MTEQRKSLIKL

-27 RFIGEDPAKKAA
+27 RFIGDDPTKKAV

-60 ADDEDDQSAQ
+60 SDEEDKSAH

-91 RSAAETGLKSKKYDA
+91 RSAAETGLASKKYDA

-119 SYDKERPQ
+119 SYDKDHPR

-210 KRQKDLIDELKK
+210 KQQKDLIDELKK

-242 NTLKDFVDTVERY
+242 NTLKEFVDTVERY

-277 QTGLDA
+277 HTGLDA
-283 ISAQQKAN
+283 IQAQQKAN
-291 QFSEQMSGL
+291 QFSERMSGL

-307 KTQLGIA
+307 KTQLGQTSTV
-314 GLAMDDAKKAR
+314 LAAAQQIR
-325 QDQVPLQEMGMAKI
+325 EGQVPQQELGMAKI
-339 QSDLINNYLVQYKAA
+339 QSDLIDQYQAT
-354 SKAAAL
+354 SRQAAL
-360 EKIKYLMTID
+360 NQVYGLLVES
-370 RKPLT
+370 RAALT
-375 QSDENLDDE
+375 VAKGDPEPDGDDGSDDE
-384 DLNDQEDEKIEDL
+384 DKDPKEENPEELK
-397 DIDLDEQREELKN
+397 IDLEKQREELKN
-410 IAAVIQEISDSLKEP
+410 IAADIQDISDNLKEP
-425 EKEDPTPENPG
+425 EKEEPTPENPG
-436 TEKPGTDEPPT
+436 TENPGTDEPST
-447 DNPENPDDGG
+447 DNPENPDDGNN
-457 STNPDDTQGDTEND
+457 TNPDDSQGDTGND
-471 SNSSDTGNDGQTDG
+471 DNSSDTGNDGQTDG

-494 ETDGQEQNGESSNGD
+494 GTDGQEQNGDASNGE

-522 QTASTDSALQL
+522 QTASSDSALQL

-542 GDSGGTGSDGG
+542 GDSGDTGGDGG
-553 TTQPGDEGQTGND
+553 TTQPEDEDQTGND
-566 EVSDIAKAK
+566 EISDIAKAK

-586 QIEERLKEKQDS
+586 QIEEELKEKETA
-598 HNEKVTKLVD
+598 HNEELKKKL
-608 KLQEKIEELDKKIV
+608 EELKEQMDGLNDEIDDLKDQVKKLEGKLENLEAKRKREFEGIYSAIRE
-622 HLNKIVTAREDDF
+622 LENKDQLQFPGEINTESISALMRYY
-635 KTIYGIITRAE
+635 K
-646 NNILKSPYL
+646 YL
-655 EYNQNI
+655 
-661 KNSLSDLFSLP
+661 S
-672 ITTKNVSQLM
+672 V
-682 SYYNDLSLYEATL
+682 
-695 YDSLD
+695 YDSVLSGTID
-700 QGSLSWVKK
+700 STAKTNAIDGQQGNVK
-709 NVLNEQQDKVS
+709 S
-720 SVLALSPEES
+720 ILALSPAES
-730 ASWEDLKNNTMQ
+730 ASWEDLKNNMMQ
-742 TDEDIDNFINGMTEF
+742 TDEDINSFIDGMTKF
-757 ADNYGSY
+757 ADDYSGF

-775 LTKISESASKASE
+775 LTKISESAAKASE
-788 QLVTGAAQE
+788 QLVTGATQE
-797 SATFNNDG
+797 SATFSNDG

-833 ERQSGIIDYT
+833 DRQSGIIDYT

-868 ASTKLVRSDVYGIL
+868 ASTKLVRNDVYGIL

-902 LKISGQ
+902 LKISGE
-908 VPEEKIQTVPPVV
+908 VPEEKTQTVPPVV
-921 ILVIILI
+921 ILVIVLI

-1046 TGHLFTMGISVL
+1046 TGHLFAMGISVL
-1058 LIITLIAAAL
+1058 LIITVIAAAL
-1068 PLVIRLIA
+1068 PLIIRLMA